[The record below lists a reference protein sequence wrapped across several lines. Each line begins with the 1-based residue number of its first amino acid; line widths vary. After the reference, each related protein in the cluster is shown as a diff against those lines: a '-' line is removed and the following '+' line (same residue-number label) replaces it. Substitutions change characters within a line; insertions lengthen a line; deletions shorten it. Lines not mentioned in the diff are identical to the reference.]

1 MTSCAE
7 RIAGGTEKTYN
18 KINYEPWNGLKIY
31 EYNPK
36 EPVIKGEMNMRKR
49 KWYER
54 MSAAVLIAVL
64 LVNHGD
70 MGIMAK
76 AETITALEENLEEE
90 NKKIEAET
98 ASASNADE
106 KRDTTVDSNET
117 TESDLEKET
126 ATASNG
132 KEAPEIKRKMAKSA
146 MNAEPVTEGIYTISQ
161 TDGKFK
167 VVGGSLTEDGEN
179 LNSLTDA
186 FNKILSFGTDTNINI
201 NFDNVNISSGAPG
214 APKLTKGCEL
224 TLKGTYTSAA
234 EAFIIGSNDTFII
247 HNEADITTS
256 SYVIRRS
263 SNAKNSTAIFE
274 QNGGTVKSVDGFYMY
289 ENDVIS
295 LNGGI
300 INGNARGNGG
310 TGSIKIKVG
319 TWNGQLAH
327 IKDIDICGGQLNN
340 IKDDTSTITAIS
352 ESEEVSIRGGEIYA
366 KNTNSSGRAFAILM
380 SDKTKLSLSDNI
392 DISAAGGN
400 TYGSIYYGY
409 SAQSCAT
416 IDAVNLKTINDTF
429 KFVVSDLAMKASS
442 SLKNWIKG
450 SSGNMKTLVEG
461 IHLSIVNHNSDKG
474 YADQY
479 KSYEA
484 RAVDNYIRIMDP
496 KDESSLIP
504 AGNIKSA
511 EIQLPSDPEK
521 YQVTITYDKTE
532 DGTEKV
538 ETVKYTK
545 AQVTVSGI
553 IDEILLRNTGTDGVE
568 ISVGTTKNPIAGDIT
583 VDSGNADDKPVL
595 LKGKIT
601 GKVNVVGTGT
611 LESEINCSGFNG
623 ETKSTIHITGGEI
636 IGTVNADNANESVI
650 TLNSADLIVDGNAH
664 IVDQSAY
671 SSQNRYAI
679 SATGGVKVTVNGG
692 TIESKKNTAVY
703 LYRSGSSG
711 LQEDHAKFEMTGG
724 TIKGGE
730 YGLKHTHL
738 NEVTLSGGKISGG
751 ENRPDVYMALEKN
764 SVSGTAKFTVEGN
777 FPFASMQIESAS
789 KVNEI
794 DFTKAKATGEENLK
808 INLPLDGNDT
818 GANMKLFKASTSN
831 YRDLLEH
838 ITLSGGK
845 TPIFAVYNEH
855 KISDNPETTE
865 IYAFSAPNL
874 YTVHVKYYTG
884 KDEKDPFYDEY
895 LLNLDDSHRS
905 YLSNLGL
912 PDGAAFSVWRY
923 KEDSNRN
930 GTATD
935 TTATVNQ
942 LVEDRLNPQ
951 GQIPE
956 IELYAGYQVKFD
968 AAISSDDIKEN
979 FATIKGTSD
988 GTKVYYTNSNYQ
1000 GYTGEALRA
1009 EAKKEDSK
1017 ASFAT
1022 VDVENG
1028 KFSIELNNLSVD
1040 TSYTYYLVAENDNN
1054 DVSEMQTV
1062 KFMTL
1067 KRTLTKDDFKIVGDT
1082 EFTYTNNGD
1091 VHNVKVQPVEEKGG
1105 TFGIDAVRYKEKVG
1119 AEDADNFIG
1128 APAAAGT
1135 YGIYVSTNSENG
1147 VERVTNLRI
1156 GEITIKKATF
1166 NPDWFQ
1172 TVTSINYGNDE
1183 EDYLKPGIKD
1193 AYSVGGHTVT
1203 GYGEIRFELYRD
1215 AELTQKVSRNAEGHY
1230 EVNADPDQEYVT
1242 YYMGITSSG
1251 GNNVEAHENP
1261 VRIGTDLKIYRA
1273 SNTISIVT
1281 CPDIRYGEAPKPE
1294 LTATDT
1300 TGEIKYTY
1308 SSTEDGE
1315 YKEWN
1320 AENKPGLW
1328 YVKATVSQS
1337 RNYKKAES
1345 TPVAFTVSRAQLVP
1359 SVNTLQSKT
1368 YDGDTNAEG
1377 TLTLSSADGKPI
1389 LPEDAGKLKANGT
1402 FQWTS
1407 SDSGTDTVN
1416 VTEITLDPKFEDR
1429 YELTT
1434 SELSNVSC
1442 SGAKIENAQI
1452 KNVSVRQMME
1462 LTYNGKEQ
1470 LPKVTATGSTIGGT
1484 AITFRYGLTA
1494 EQAADETQALK
1505 TVPAFTDAG
1514 IYTVYYTA
1522 SAANHDSVS
1531 GSFEIE
1537 IKNASI
1543 TGVDAAGYTGIY
1555 DGYSHG
1561 IKITLTGKAE
1571 NGEILYGESED
1582 NCTLKES
1589 PVYKNTGS
1597 YTVYYTVTKKNFD
1610 TISGSAT
1617 VAITPAQLTVTAE
1630 SRNVTY
1636 KDEPP
1641 VYSSTFEGFV
1651 NGENTEVLG
1660 GTLSYECAYAAG
1672 SDVDE
1677 YKIIPSGLTAENGN
1691 YVITYQPGKL
1701 TVSQAK
1707 PEFELRNLDQLKR
1720 VYDAKNTT
1728 PEAWTDS
1735 DGNMTVTIKKGSEIL
1750 TEAPMNAG
1758 TYTVEVHTEAGKNY
1772 EAGSQIFSFEIKKA
1786 PLSVKAVDQ
1795 NVTVGDA
1802 IPEYAVLYEGFAG
1815 TDTADVLN
1823 GSLQFTCEYAPD
1835 SAAGDYAIQ
1844 PSGLTS
1850 ENYEILFENG
1860 TLHAVRRASSG
1871 SDDSDNSDGSG
1882 STKNPAATNFGKNV
1896 SNSRSSENE
1905 AQGTW
1910 KRDEKGWWF
1919 EFTNGTYPAGK
1930 KSENNSSEKPFWI
1943 WTGGRWWAFDS
1954 EGYLKTG
1961 WVFDGASGKW
1971 YLLNEKNGMQI
1982 GWHYDESGR
1991 FWYYLDPVSGAMLTG
2006 WQLINGKWYYFS
2018 KTSGAVPLGSMYRET
2033 RTPDGYYVDKDG
2045 AWDGL
2050 EAKEN

>member
-31 EYNPK
+31 KYNPK

-54 MSAAVLIAVL
+54 MSAAALIAVL

-76 AETITALEENLEEE
+76 AETIPALEENLEEE

-98 ASASNADE
+98 ASGSNADE

-132 KEAPEIKRKMAKSA
+132 KETPEIKRKMAKSA
-146 MNAEPVTEGIYTISQ
+146 MNAEPVTEVMYSISQ
-161 TDGKFK
+161 PTEGTFQ
-167 VVGGSLTEDGEN
+167 VSGGSLTEDGEN
-179 LNSLTDA
+179 LSSLTDA

-247 HNEADITTS
+247 HNEANIKTVKTG
-256 SYVIRRS
+256 SYVIGRS
-263 SNAKNSTAIFE
+263 SAPNSTVIFE
-274 QNGGTVKSVDGFYMY
+274 QNGGTVESVDGFYMY

-295 LNGGI
+295 LNGGT

-310 TGSIKIKVG
+310 TGSIKIKDG

-327 IKDIDICGGQLNN
+327 IKDIDIYGGQLNN
-340 IKDDTSTITAIS
+340 TKDDTSTIAAIK
-352 ESEEVSIRGGEIYA
+352 ECEEVSIRGGSVFA
-366 KNTNSSGRAFAILM
+366 KNTKGKAFAIYMIKNTQL
-380 SDKTKLSLSDNI
+380 TLSGNI
-392 DISAAGGN
+392 DVSASG
-400 TYGSIYYGY
+400 TTSGSIYYGVASTYPVINAENVQNIGENFFVVPSDRTMEVNPVSNWIMGSKNNIEYLCENIKLTVVNAYDKGSADEYTNYTLKAVGNYIRFVDENKPASPLKSGAIKLADITLSSDGTSYEVYYEVTTDGKEYEETVTY
-409 SAQSCAT
+409 SAQ
-416 IDAVNLKTINDTF
+416 NQK
-429 KFVVSDLAMKASS
+429 VSDIL
-442 SLKNWIKG
+442 ND
-450 SSGNMKTLVEG
+450 
-461 IHLSIVNHNSDKG
+461 IVS
-474 YADQY
+474 
-479 KSYEA
+479 
-484 RAVDNYIRIMDP
+484 V
-496 KDESSLIP
+496 
-504 AGNIKSA
+504 
-511 EIQLPSDPEK
+511 
-521 YQVTITYDKTE
+521 
-532 DGTEKV
+532 
-538 ETVKYTK
+538 
-545 AQVTVSGI
+545 
-553 IDEILLRNTGTDGVE
+553 NTGTTGPE
-568 ISVGTTKNPIAGDIT
+568 ITIGSIGTPIEEDIT
-583 VDSGNADDKPVL
+583 IDTGSMDENKTTT
-595 LKGKIT
+595 LKGAIT
-601 GKVNVVGTGT
+601 GKVNVTGSGT
-611 LESEINCSGFNG
+611 LQSEINCSGFYGRTNS
-623 ETKSTIHITGGEI
+623 EIHITDGQITGKE
-636 IGTVNADNANESVI
+636 NANDAVI
-650 TLNSADLIVDGNAH
+650 VLGAANLTVEGEHTKIWDKSASGGD
-664 IVDQSAY
+664 
-671 SSQNRYAI
+671 RYAI
-679 SATGGVKVTVNGG
+679 QAIGGVSV
-692 TIESKKNTAVY
+692 
-703 LYRSGSSG
+703 
-711 LQEDHAKFEMTGG
+711 

-730 YGLKHTHL
+730 IKSDNNTAVYIYRSSGQKKDHATFTMEGGTITGGVYGLRHAHL
-738 NEVTLSGGKISGG
+738 NEINLSGGTITGG
-751 ENRPDVYMALEKN
+751 ANQPDVYMAQEIN
-764 SVSGTAKFTVEGN
+764 VSETANFTVEGN
-777 FPFASMQIESAS
+777 FPFKSMQIESAS
-789 KVNEI
+789 LKNEI
-794 DFTKAKATGEENLK
+794 DFTKATVTEDKK
-808 INLPLDGNDT
+808 ILISSPLD
-818 GANMKLFKASTSN
+818 ANTKESYVKLFKASTSN
-831 YRDLLEH
+831 YQDLIKH
-838 ITLSGGK
+838 IELTGGIN
-845 TPIFAVYNEH
+845 PICVVYNANPV
-855 KISDNPETTE
+855 SANPETTE
-865 IYAFSAPNL
+865 IYAFSAPNP

-884 KDEKDPFYDEY
+884 KDESNPFYEEY
-895 LLNLDDSHRS
+895 LLNLDDIHRS

-923 KEDSNRN
+923 KENSNRN

-935 TTATVNQ
+935 VTKTVNE
-942 LVEDRLNPQ
+942 LFNGILYPTSAV
-951 GQIPE
+951 PE
-956 IELYAGYQVKFD
+956 IELYAGYQVALN
-968 AAISSDDIKEN
+968 AAADDIKAN
-979 FATIKGTSD
+979 SAVIKGTSD
-988 GTKVYYTNSNYQ
+988 GTTVYYTNDSKYR
-1000 GYTGEALRA
+1000 GYTGEGLRA
-1009 EAKKEDSK
+1009 AAKSADTQNHFVTKE
-1017 ASFAT
+1017 
-1022 VDVENG
+1022 VQNG
-1028 KFSIELNNLSVD
+1028 EISIELNNLSVN
-1040 TSYTYYLVAENDNN
+1040 TAYTYYLVAENANN

-1062 KFMTL
+1062 KFTTL
-1067 KRTLTKDDFKIVGDT
+1067 KRTLTKDDFQIVGST
-1082 EFTYTNNGD
+1082 EFTYTHNGD
-1091 VHNVKVQPVEEKGG
+1091 IHVIEVRPVEGKEGS
-1105 TFGIDAVRYKEKVG
+1105 FGINAVQYKEKVG
-1119 AEDADNFIG
+1119 AEDTGNFIG

-1166 NPDWFQ
+1166 NPGWFQ
-1172 TVTSINYGNDE
+1172 TVTSINYGNDK

-1193 AYSVGGHTVT
+1193 EYNGVGGSAVT
-1203 GYGEIRFELYRD
+1203 GYGQIEYKLYND
-1215 AELTQKVSRNAEGHY
+1215 SELTQEVLRNSDGHY
-1230 EVNADPDQEYVT
+1230 DSSPDMNQDYAT
-1242 YYMGITSSG
+1242 YYMGVTSTG
-1251 GNNVEAHENP
+1251 GDNVEP
-1261 VRIGTDLKIYRA
+1261 QKTPILVGTQINVMRA
-1273 SNTISIVT
+1273 TNTISIT
-1281 CPDIRYGEAPKPE
+1281 SCPDIRYGETPQPE
-1294 LTATDT
+1294 IVATDT
-1300 TGEIKYTY
+1300 TGGVQYTY
-1308 SSTEDGE
+1308 SSTANGE
-1315 YKEWN
+1315 YTDWN
-1320 AENKPGLW
+1320 EKNKPGKW
-1328 YVKATVSQS
+1328 YVKATVGKSQ
-1337 RNYKKAES
+1337 NYNEAES
-1345 TPVAFTVSRAQLVP
+1345 IPVEFEVSKAKLVP
-1359 SVNTLQSKT
+1359 SVSAVKSKI
-1368 YDGDTNAEG
+1368 YDGNTKAEG
-1377 TLTLSSADGKPI
+1377 TLTLSSADGNPI
-1389 LPEDAGKLKANGT
+1389 LSEDAVALEAKGT
-1402 FQWTS
+1402 FTWTS
-1407 SDSGTDTVN
+1407 KDAGTNTVDVTGIALDSQ
-1416 VTEITLDPKFEDR
+1416 FADR

-1442 SGAKIENAQI
+1442 SGAKIKNAQI

-1462 LTYNGKEQ
+1462 LTYNGREQ
-1470 LPKVTATGSTIGGT
+1470 LPEVTATGSTIGGT

-1494 EQAADETQALK
+1494 VQAADETQALK

-1555 DGYSHG
+1555 DGKSHG
-1561 IKITLTGKAE
+1561 IKITLTGNAGD
-1571 NGEILYGESED
+1571 GEILYGESED
-1582 NCTLKES
+1582 NCTLTES

-1677 YKIIPSGLTAENGN
+1677 YEIIPSGLTAENGN
-1691 YVITYQPGKL
+1691 YEITYQPGKL

-1707 PEFELRNLDQLKR
+1707 PEFELRNLDQLNR
-1720 VYDAKNTT
+1720 VYDAKNTA

-1735 DGNMTVTIKKGSEIL
+1735 DGNVTVTFKKGSEIL

-1758 TYTVEVHTEAGKNY
+1758 IYTVEVHTEAGKNY

-1823 GSLQFTCEYAPD
+1823 GSLKFTCEYAPD
-1835 SAAGDYAIQ
+1835 SAAGDYSIL

-1850 ENYEILFENG
+1850 ENYEIHFENG

-1871 SDDSDNSDGSG
+1871 SDDSDNSGGSG

-1896 SNSRSSENE
+1896 SNSSSSEND

-1910 KRDEKGWWF
+1910 KRDNKGWWF
-1919 EFTNGTYPAGK
+1919 EFKDGTYPAG
-1930 KSENNSSEKPFWI
+1930 EKINDQNGEKLGWI
-1943 WTGGRWWAFDS
+1943 QKDGKWWAFGSD
-1954 EGYLKTG
+1954 GYLKRG
-1961 WVFDGASGKW
+1961 WAQDNASGKW
-1971 YLLNEKNGMQI
+1971 YLIDENTGMQTS
-1982 GWHYDESGR
+1982 WHYDESDQH
-1991 FWYYLDPVSGAMLTG
+1991 WYYLDPASGVMLTG
-2006 WQLINGKWYYFS
+2006 WQFINGKWYYLS
-2018 KTSGAVPLGSMYRET
+2018 KISGAVPLGSMYREI

-2045 AWDGL
+2045 VWDGL
-2050 EAKEN
+2050 ETKEK

>member
-1 MTSCAE
+1 M
-7 RIAGGTEKTYN
+7 YN

-31 EYNPK
+31 KYNPK

-54 MSAAVLIAVL
+54 MSAAALIAVL

-76 AETITALEENLEEE
+76 AETIPALEENLEEE

-98 ASASNADE
+98 ASESNADE

-132 KEAPEIKRKMAKSA
+132 KETPEIKRKMAKSA
-146 MNAEPVTEGIYTISQ
+146 MNAETVTEETYSISQ

-263 SNAKNSTAIFE
+263 SNAKNSTVIFE
-274 QNGGTVKSVDGFYMY
+274 QSGGTVESVDGFYMY

-295 LNGGI
+295 LNGGT

-310 TGSIKIKVG
+310 TGSIKIKDG

-327 IKDIDICGGQLNN
+327 IKDIDIYGGQLNN
-340 IKDDTSTITAIS
+340 TKDDTSTIAAIK
-352 ESEEVSIRGGEIYA
+352 ECEEVSIRGGSVFA
-366 KNTNSSGRAFAILM
+366 KNTKGKAFAIYMIKNTQL
-380 SDKTKLSLSDNI
+380 TLSGNI
-392 DISAAGGN
+392 DVSASGK
-400 TYGSIYYGY
+400 TSGSIYYGWASTY
-409 SAQSCAT
+409 PVINAENVQNIGENFLVVPCDKT
-416 IDAVNLKTINDTF
+416 MNVNP
-429 KFVVSDLAMKASS
+429 VS
-442 SLKNWIKG
+442 NWIMGSKNNIEYLCKNIKLKVVNAYDKG
-450 SSGNMKTLVEG
+450 SADEYTNYTL
-461 IHLSIVNHNSDKG
+461 K
-474 YADQY
+474 
-479 KSYEA
+479 
-484 RAVDNYIRIMDP
+484 AVGNYIRFVDKNAPASRLKSGAIKRADI
-496 KDESSLIP
+496 KLSS
-504 AGNIKSA
+504 
-511 EIQLPSDPEK
+511 DRTK
-521 YQVTITYDKTE
+521 YEVYYEVTT
-532 DGTEKV
+532 DGEEYK
-538 ETVKYTK
+538 ETVTYSAKNQK
-545 AQVTVSGI
+545 VS
-553 IDEILLRNTGTDGVE
+553 DILNDIVSVNTGTTGPE
-568 ISVGTTKNPIAGDIT
+568 ITIGSIETPIEEDIT
-583 VDSGNADDKPVL
+583 IDTGSADENKTTT
-595 LKGKIT
+595 LKGAIT
-601 GKVNVVGTGT
+601 GKVNVTGSGT
-611 LESEINCSGFNG
+611 LQSKINCSGFYGRTNS
-623 ETKSTIHITGGEI
+623 EIHITDGQITGKE
-636 IGTVNADNANESVI
+636 NANDAVI
-650 TLNSADLIVDGNAH
+650 VLEAANLTVEGEHTKIWDKSASGGDL
-664 IVDQSAY
+664 
-671 SSQNRYAI
+671 YAI
-679 SATGGVKVTVNGG
+679 QAIGGVSV
-692 TIESKKNTAVY
+692 
-703 LYRSGSSG
+703 
-711 LQEDHAKFEMTGG
+711 

-730 YGLKHTHL
+730 IKSDNNTAVYIYRSSGQKKDHATFTMEGGTITGGVYGLRHAHL
-738 NEVTLSGGKISGG
+738 NEINLSGGTITGG
-751 ENRPDVYMALEKN
+751 ANQPDVYMAQEIN
-764 SVSGTAKFTVEGN
+764 VSETANFTVEGN
-777 FPFASMQIESAS
+777 FPFKSMQIESAS
-789 KVNEI
+789 LKNEI
-794 DFTKAKATGEENLK
+794 DFTKATVTEDKK
-808 INLPLDGNDT
+808 ILISSPLD
-818 GANMKLFKASTSN
+818 ANTKESYVKLFKASTSN
-831 YRDLLEH
+831 YQDLIKH
-838 ITLSGGK
+838 IELTGGIN
-845 TPIFAVYNEH
+845 PICVVYNA
-855 KISDNPETTE
+855 NPVSADPTTTK
-865 IYAFSAPNL
+865 IYAFSAPNP

-884 KDEKDPFYDEY
+884 KDESNPFYEEY
-895 LLNLDDSHRS
+895 LLNLDDIHRS

-923 KEDSNRN
+923 KENSNRN

-935 TTATVNQ
+935 VTKTVNE
-942 LVEDRLNPQ
+942 LFNGILYPTSAV
-951 GQIPE
+951 PE
-956 IELYAGYQVKFD
+956 IELYAGYQVALN
-968 AAISSDDIKEN
+968 AAADDIKAN
-979 FATIKGTSD
+979 SAVIKGTSD
-988 GTKVYYTNSNYQ
+988 GTTVYYTNDSKYQ
-1000 GYTGEALRA
+1000 GYTGEGLRA
-1009 EAKKEDSK
+1009 AAKSADTQNHFVTKE
-1017 ASFAT
+1017 
-1022 VDVENG
+1022 VQNG
-1028 KFSIELNNLSVD
+1028 EISIELNNLSVN
-1040 TSYTYYLVAENDNN
+1040 TAYTYYLVAENANN

-1062 KFMTL
+1062 KFTTL
-1067 KRTLTKDDFKIVGDT
+1067 KHTLTKDDFQIVGPT
-1082 EFTYTNNGD
+1082 EFTYTHNGD
-1091 VHNVKVQPVEEKGG
+1091 IHVIEVRPVEGKEGL
-1105 TFGIDAVRYKEKVG
+1105 FGIGAVRYKEKVG

-1166 NPDWFQ
+1166 NPGWFQ
-1172 TVTSINYGNDE
+1172 TVTSINYGNDK

-1193 AYSVGGHTVT
+1193 EYNGVGGSAVT
-1203 GYGEIRFELYRD
+1203 GYGQIEYKLYND
-1215 AELTQKVSRNAEGHY
+1215 SELTQEVLRNSDGHY
-1230 EVNADPDQEYVT
+1230 DSSPDMNQDYAT
-1242 YYMGITSSG
+1242 YYMGVTSTG
-1251 GNNVEAHENP
+1251 GDNVEP
-1261 VRIGTDLKIYRA
+1261 QKTPILVGTQINVMRA
-1273 SNTISIVT
+1273 TNTISIT
-1281 CPDIRYGEAPKPE
+1281 SCPDIRYGETPQPE
-1294 LTATDT
+1294 IVATDT
-1300 TGEIKYTY
+1300 TGGVQYTY
-1308 SSTEDGE
+1308 SSTANGE
-1315 YKEWN
+1315 YTDWN
-1320 AENKPGLW
+1320 EKNKPGKW
-1328 YVKATVSQS
+1328 YVKATVGKSQ
-1337 RNYKKAES
+1337 NYNEAES
-1345 TPVAFTVSRAQLVP
+1345 IPVEFEVSKAKLVP
-1359 SVNTLQSKT
+1359 SVSAVKSKI
-1368 YDGDTNAEG
+1368 YDGNTNAEG
-1377 TLTLSSADGKPI
+1377 TLTLSSNDGKPI
-1389 LPEDAGKLKANGT
+1389 LSEDAVALEAKGT
-1402 FQWTS
+1402 FTWTS
-1407 SDSGTDTVN
+1407 KDAGTNTVDVTGIALDSQ
-1416 VTEITLDPKFEDR
+1416 FEDR
-1429 YELTT
+1429 YELTAR
-1434 SELSNVSC
+1434 ELSNVSC
-1442 SGAKIENAQI
+1442 SGAKIENAKIQ
-1452 KNVSVRQMME
+1452 NVFVRQTME
-1462 LTYNGKEQ
+1462 LTYNGREQ
-1470 LPKVTATGSTIGGT
+1470 LPEVEATGSTTGGT

-1543 TGVDAAGYTGIY
+1543 TGVDAAGYTGSY
-1555 DGYSHG
+1555 DGKSHG
-1561 IKITLTGKAE
+1561 IKITLTGNAGD
-1571 NGEILYGESED
+1571 GEILYGESED
-1582 NCTLKES
+1582 NCTLTES

-1617 VAITPAQLTVTAE
+1617 VAITPARLTVTAE

-1691 YVITYQPGKL
+1691 YEITYQPGKL

-1707 PEFELRNLDQLKR
+1707 PEFELRNLDQLNR
-1720 VYDAKNTT
+1720 VYDAKNTA

-1772 EAGSQIFSFEIKKA
+1772 EAGSQTFSFEIKKA

-1802 IPEYAVLYEGFAG
+1802 IPEYKVLYEGFAG

-1850 ENYEILFENG
+1850 ENYEIHFENG

-1871 SDDSDNSDGSG
+1871 SDDSDNSGGSG
-1882 STKNPAATNFGKNV
+1882 STKNPAATNFGKSV
-1896 SNSRSSENE
+1896 SNSSSSEND

-1919 EFTNGTYPAGK
+1919 EFKDGTYPSGEKTSDQNGEKLGWIQKDGK
-1930 KSENNSSEKPFWI
+1930 
-1943 WTGGRWWAFDS
+1943 WWAFGSD
-1954 EGYLKTG
+1954 GYLKRG
-1961 WVFDGASGKW
+1961 WAQDNASGKW
-1971 YLLNEKNGMQI
+1971 YLIDENTGMQTS
-1982 GWHYDESGR
+1982 WHYDESDQH
-1991 FWYYLDPVSGAMLTG
+1991 WYYLDPASGAMLTG
-2006 WQLINGKWYYFS
+2006 WQFINGKWYYLS
-2018 KTSGAVPLGSMYRET
+2018 KISGAVPLGSMYREI

-2050 EAKEN
+2050 EAKEK

>member
-1 MTSCAE
+1 
-7 RIAGGTEKTYN
+7 
-18 KINYEPWNGLKIY
+18 
-31 EYNPK
+31 
-36 EPVIKGEMNMRKR
+36 MRKR

-54 MSAAVLIAVL
+54 MSAAILIAVL

-70 MGIMAK
+70 MGIMAN
-76 AETITALEENLEEE
+76 AETIPALEENLEEE

-132 KEAPEIKRKMAKSA
+132 KESPEIKRKMAKSA
-146 MNAEPVTEGIYTISQ
+146 MNAETVTEETYSISQ

-201 NFDNVNISSGAPG
+201 NFDNVNISSGAP
-214 APKLTKGCEL
+214 KLTKGCKL
-224 TLKGTYTSAA
+224 TLKGTYTS
-234 EAFIIGSNDTFII
+234 EVGAFIIGSNDTFII
-247 HNEADITTS
+247 HNEANIKTVKTG
-256 SYVIRRS
+256 SYVIGRS
-263 SNAKNSTAIFE
+263 SAPNSTVIFE
-274 QNGGTVKSVDGFYMY
+274 QNGGTVESVDGFYMY

-295 LNGGI
+295 LNGGT

-310 TGSIKIKVG
+310 TGSIKIKDG

-400 TYGSIYYGY
+400 THGSIYYGY
-409 SAQSCAT
+409 SAKSCAT
-416 IDAVNLKTINDTF
+416 IVAVDLKTINDSF
-429 KFVVSDLAMKASS
+429 KFVVSDLAMEASS

-450 SSGNMKTLVEG
+450 SSGNMETLVEG
-461 IHLSIVNHNSDKG
+461 IHLSIVNHNSNVG
-474 YADQY
+474 YADKYQ
-479 KSYEA
+479 SYEA
-484 RAVDNYIRIMDP
+484 RAVGNYIRIMDP
-496 KDESSLIP
+496 KAESSLIP

-532 DGTEKV
+532 AGT
-538 ETVKYTK
+538 ETVKTVEYNK

-553 IDEILLRNTGTDGVE
+553 IDEILLRNTGTAGLE
-568 ISVGTTKNPIAGDIT
+568 ISVGTTETPIAGDIT
-583 VDSGNADDKPVL
+583 VDTGNADDKPVL

-650 TLNSADLIVDGNAH
+650 TLTSADLIVDGNAH

-679 SATGGVKVTVNGG
+679 SAIGGVSVTINDGR
-692 TIESKKNTAVY
+692 IESTNNTAVY
-703 LYRSGSSG
+703 INRLGSSG

-730 YGLKHTHL
+730 YGLKHTQL
-738 NEVTLSGGKISGG
+738 NEITLSGGTISGG
-751 ENRPDVYMALEKN
+751 KNQPDVYMANGKTGT
-764 SVSGTAKFTVEGN
+764 SGTADFTVIGD
-777 FPFASMQIESAS
+777 FPFSSMLIENVSV
-789 KVNEI
+789 KNEI
-794 DFTKAKATGEENLK
+794 DFTKATVTGEEK
-808 INLPLDGNDT
+808 IQINLPWAGGDT
-818 GANMKLFKASTSN
+818 ESNAKLFKASTSN
-831 YRDLLEH
+831 YQNLIKH
-838 ITLSGGK
+838 IELTGGSN
-845 TPIFAVYNEH
+845 PICVVYNA
-855 KISDNPETTE
+855 NPVSADPTTTE
-865 IYAFSAPNL
+865 IYAFSAPNP

-884 KDEKDPFYDEY
+884 KDENNPFYEEY
-895 LLNLDDSHRS
+895 LLNLDNDHRS
-905 YLSNLGL
+905 YLSNISL
-912 PDGAAFSVWRY
+912 PDGKAFKVWRY
-923 KEDSNRN
+923 KENSNRN

-935 TTATVNQ
+935 TTVTVNQ
-942 LVEDRLNPQ
+942 LVEGTLNPQ
-951 GQIPE
+951 GKIPE
-956 IELYAGYQVKFD
+956 IELYAGYQVKFA

-979 FATIKGTSD
+979 SATIKGTSD
-988 GTKVYYTNSNYQ
+988 GTTVYYTSDSKYQ

-1028 KFSIELNNLSVD
+1028 NYSIELNNLSVN
-1040 TSYTYYLVAENDNN
+1040 TAYTYYLVAENANN

-1062 KFMTL
+1062 KFTTL
-1067 KRTLTKDDFKIVGDT
+1067 KRTLTKDDFKIVGGT
-1082 EFTYTNNGD
+1082 EFTYTHSGD
-1091 VHNVKVQPVEEKGG
+1091 VHNVEVQPVEGRGG
-1105 TFGIDAVRYKEKVG
+1105 SFDIGAVRYKEKVG
-1119 AEDADNFIG
+1119 AEDTDSFIG

-1135 YGIYVSTNSENG
+1135 YGIYVSTKSEDG
-1147 VERVTNLRI
+1147 VERVTDLRI

-1166 NPDWFQ
+1166 NPEWFQ

-1183 EDYLKPGIKD
+1183 ETYLKPIIKD
-1193 AYSVGGHTVT
+1193 AYSGGGYTVT
-1203 GYGEIRFELYRD
+1203 GYGEIQFELYSD

-1230 EVNADPDQEYVT
+1230 EANADPDQEYAA
-1242 YYMGITSSG
+1242 YYVGITSSG
-1251 GNNVEAHENP
+1251 GKNVEAQENP

-1273 SNTISIVT
+1273 SNTISTVT
-1281 CPDIRYGEAPKPE
+1281 CPDIRYGETPKPK
-1294 LTATDT
+1294 LTAADT
-1300 TGEIKYTY
+1300 AGKITYTY
-1308 SSTEDGE
+1308 SSTENGE
-1315 YKEWN
+1315 YKDWN
-1320 AENKPGLW
+1320 VENKPGTW
-1328 YVKATVSQS
+1328 YVKAAVSQS
-1337 RNYKKAES
+1337 RNYEKAES
-1345 TPVAFTVSRAQLVP
+1345 TPVAFTVSKARLVP
-1359 SVNTLQSKT
+1359 SVNTIQSKT
-1368 YDGDTNAEG
+1368 YDGGTSAEG
-1377 TLTLSSADGKPI
+1377 TLTLSSNDGNPI
-1389 LPEDAGKLKANGT
+1389 LSEDAVALEAKGT
-1402 FQWTS
+1402 FTWAS
-1407 SDSGTDTVN
+1407 KDAGTNTVN
-1416 VTEITLDPKFEDR
+1416 VTGIVLDPKFADR

-1442 SGAKIENAQI
+1442 SGAKIKNAKI

-1470 LPKVTATGSTIGGT
+1470 LPEVTATGSTIGGT

-1505 TVPAFTDAG
+1505 TAPAFTDAG

-1531 GSFEIE
+1531 GSFVIE

-1555 DGYSHG
+1555 DGQSHG
-1561 IKITLTGKAE
+1561 IKITLTRNAGD
-1571 NGEILYGESED
+1571 GEILYGESED
-1582 NCTLKES
+1582 NCTLTES

-1660 GTLSYECAYAAG
+1660 GTLFYECAYTAG

-1691 YVITYQPGKL
+1691 YVIIYQPGKL

-1707 PEFELRNLDQLKR
+1707 PEFELRNLDQLNR
-1720 VYDAKNTT
+1720 VYDAKNTA

-1772 EAGSQIFSFEIKKA
+1772 EAGSQTFSFEIKKA

-1802 IPEYAVLYEGFAG
+1802 IPEYTVLYEGFAG

-1835 SAAGDYAIQ
+1835 SAAGDYSIL

-1850 ENYEILFENG
+1850 GNYEIHFENG
-1860 TLHAVRRASSG
+1860 TLHAVRSASSG
-1871 SDDSDNSDGSG
+1871 SDDSDNSGDSG

-1896 SNSRSSENE
+1896 SNSSSSEND

-1919 EFTNGTYPAGK
+1919 EFKDGTYPAG
-1930 KSENNSSEKPFWI
+1930 EKTSDQNGEKLGWI
-1943 WTGGRWWAFDS
+1943 QKDGKWWAFGSD
-1954 EGYLKTG
+1954 GYLKRG
-1961 WVFDGASGKW
+1961 WAQDNASGKW
-1971 YLLNEKNGMQI
+1971 YLIDENTGMQTS
-1982 GWHYDESGR
+1982 WHYDESDQH
-1991 FWYYLDPVSGAMLTG
+1991 WYYLDPASGAMLTG
-2006 WQLINGKWYYFS
+2006 WQFINGKWYYLS
-2018 KTSGAVPLGSMYRET
+2018 KTSGAVPLGSMYREF

-2050 EAKEN
+2050 EIKEK

>member
-31 EYNPK
+31 KYNPK

-54 MSAAVLIAVL
+54 MSAAALIAVL

-76 AETITALEENLEEE
+76 AETIPALEENLEEE

-98 ASASNADE
+98 ASESNADE

-132 KEAPEIKRKMAKSA
+132 KETPEIKRKMAKSA
-146 MNAEPVTEGIYTISQ
+146 MNAETVTEETYSISQ

-263 SNAKNSTAIFE
+263 SNAKNSTVIFE
-274 QNGGTVKSVDGFYMY
+274 QSGGTVESVDGFNMY

-310 TGSIKIKVG
+310 TGSIKIKDG

-327 IKDIDICGGQLNN
+327 IKDIDIYGGQLNN
-340 IKDDTSTITAIS
+340 TKDDTSTIAAIK
-352 ESEEVSIRGGEIYA
+352 ECEEVSIRGGSVFA
-366 KNTNSSGRAFAILM
+366 KNTKGKAFAIYMIKNTQL
-380 SDKTKLSLSDNI
+380 TLSGNI
-392 DISAAGGN
+392 DISASG
-400 TYGSIYYGY
+400 TTSGSIYYGWSSTY
-409 SAQSCAT
+409 P
-416 IDAVNLKTINDTF
+416 VINAEKVQNIGKNF
-429 KFVVSDLAMKASS
+429 FVVPSDKTMNANPVS
-442 SLKNWIKG
+442 NWIKG
-450 SSGNMKTLVEG
+450 SQNNIKYLCENIKLKV
-461 IHLSIVNHNSDKG
+461 VNASDKG
-474 YADQY
+474 SADKY
-479 KSYEA
+479 TNYTLK
-484 RAVDNYIRIMDP
+484 AVGNYIRFV
-496 KDESSLIP
+496 DENKPASPLKSGAIKLADITLSS
-504 AGNIKSA
+504 
-511 EIQLPSDPEK
+511 
-521 YQVTITYDKTE
+521 
-532 DGTEKV
+532 DGTSYEVYYEVTTDGKEYK
-538 ETVKYTK
+538 ETVTYS
-545 AQVTVSGI
+545 AQNQKVS
-553 IDEILLRNTGTDGVE
+553 DILNDIVSVNTGTTGPE
-568 ISVGTTKNPIAGDIT
+568 ITIGSIGTPIEEDIT
-583 VDSGNADDKPVL
+583 IDTGSMDENKTTT
-595 LKGKIT
+595 LKGAIT
-601 GKVNVVGTGT
+601 GKVNVTGSGT
-611 LESEINCSGFNG
+611 LQSEINCSGFYGRTNS
-623 ETKSTIHITGGEI
+623 EIHITDGQITGKE
-636 IGTVNADNANESVI
+636 NANDAVI
-650 TLNSADLIVDGNAH
+650 VLGAANLTVEGEHTKIWDKSASGGD
-664 IVDQSAY
+664 
-671 SSQNRYAI
+671 RYAI
-679 SATGGVKVTVNGG
+679 QAIGGVSV
-692 TIESKKNTAVY
+692 
-703 LYRSGSSG
+703 
-711 LQEDHAKFEMTGG
+711 

-730 YGLKHTHL
+730 IKSDNNTAVYIYRSSGQKKDHATFTMEDGTITGGVYGLRHAHL
-738 NEVTLSGGKISGG
+738 NEINLSGGTITGRA
-751 ENRPDVYMALEKN
+751 NQPDVYMAREIN
-764 SVSGTAKFTVEGN
+764 VSETANFTVEGN
-777 FPFASMQIESAS
+777 FPFKSMQIESAS
-789 KVNEI
+789 LKNEI
-794 DFTKAKATGEENLK
+794 DFTKATVTEDKK
-808 INLPLDGNDT
+808 ILISSPLD
-818 GANMKLFKASTSN
+818 ANTKESYVKLFKASTSN
-831 YRDLLEH
+831 YQDLIKH
-838 ITLSGGK
+838 IELTGGIN
-845 TPIFAVYNEH
+845 PICVVYNANPV
-855 KISDNPETTE
+855 SANPETTE
-865 IYAFSAPNL
+865 IYAFSAPNP
-874 YTVHVKYYTG
+874 YTVHVKYYIG
-884 KDEKDPFYDEY
+884 KDESNPFYEEY
-895 LLNLDDSHRS
+895 LLNLDDIHRS

-923 KEDSNRN
+923 KENSNRN

-935 TTATVNQ
+935 VTKTVNE
-942 LVEDRLNPQ
+942 LFNGILYPTSAV
-951 GQIPE
+951 PE
-956 IELYAGYQVKFD
+956 IELYAGYQVALN
-968 AAISSDDIKEN
+968 AAADDIKAN
-979 FATIKGTSD
+979 SAVIKGTSD
-988 GTKVYYTNSNYQ
+988 GTTVYYTNDSKYR
-1000 GYTGEALRA
+1000 GYTGEGLRA
-1009 EAKKEDSK
+1009 AAKSADTQNHFVTKE
-1017 ASFAT
+1017 
-1022 VDVENG
+1022 VQNG
-1028 KFSIELNNLSVD
+1028 EISIELNNLSVN
-1040 TSYTYYLVAENDNN
+1040 TAYTYYLVAENANN

-1062 KFMTL
+1062 KFTTL
-1067 KRTLTKDDFKIVGDT
+1067 KRTLTKDDFQIVGST
-1082 EFTYTNNGD
+1082 EFTYTHNGD
-1091 VHNVKVQPVEEKGG
+1091 IHVIEVRPVEGKEGS
-1105 TFGIDAVRYKEKVG
+1105 FGINAVQYKEKVG
-1119 AEDADNFIG
+1119 AEDTGNFIG

-1166 NPDWFQ
+1166 NSDWFQ

-1193 AYSVGGHTVT
+1193 EYNGVGGSAVT
-1203 GYGEIRFELYRD
+1203 GYGQIEYKLYND
-1215 AELTQKVSRNAEGHY
+1215 SELTQEVLRNSDGHY
-1230 EVNADPDQEYVT
+1230 DSSPDMNQEYAI
-1242 YYMGITSSG
+1242 YYMGVTSTG
-1251 GNNVEAHENP
+1251 GDNVEPQGTP
-1261 VRIGTDLKIYRA
+1261 VLVGTQITVKRA
-1273 SNTISIVT
+1273 TNTISIT
-1281 CPDIRYGEAPKPE
+1281 SCPDIRYGGTPKPE
-1294 LTATDT
+1294 SEATDT
-1300 TGEIKYTY
+1300 TGGVKYTY
-1308 SSTEDGE
+1308 SSTENGE
-1315 YKEWN
+1315 YTDWN
-1320 AENKPGLW
+1320 EKNKPGTW
-1328 YVKATVSQS
+1328 YVKATVGKSQ
-1337 RNYKKAES
+1337 NYNEATSDSVEFEVSKAK
-1345 TPVAFTVSRAQLVP
+1345 LVP
-1359 SVNTLQSKT
+1359 SVSAVKSKI
-1368 YDGDTNAEG
+1368 YDGNTKAEG
-1377 TLTLSSADGKPI
+1377 TLTLSSADGNPI
-1389 LPEDAGKLKANGT
+1389 LSEDAVALEAKGT
-1402 FQWTS
+1402 FTWTS
-1407 SDSGTDTVN
+1407 KDAGTNTVDVTGIALDSQ
-1416 VTEITLDPKFEDR
+1416 FADR
-1429 YELTT
+1429 YELTAR
-1434 SELSNVSC
+1434 ELSNVSC
-1442 SGAKIENAQI
+1442 SGAKIENAKIQ
-1452 KNVSVRQMME
+1452 NVSVRQISE

-1470 LPKVTATGSTIGGT
+1470 KPDVETTGSTIGGT

-1494 EQAADETQALK
+1494 VQAADETQALK
-1505 TVPAFTDAG
+1505 TVPAFIDAG

-1543 TGVDAAGYTGIY
+1543 TGVDAAGYTGSY
-1555 DGYSHG
+1555 DGKSHG
-1561 IKITLTGKAE
+1561 IKITLTGNAGD
-1571 NGEILYGESED
+1571 GEILYGESED
-1582 NCTLKES
+1582 NCTLTES

-1617 VAITPAQLTVTAE
+1617 VAITPARLTVTAE

-1691 YVITYQPGKL
+1691 YEITYQPGKL

-1707 PEFELRNLDQLKR
+1707 PEFELRNLDQLNR
-1720 VYDAKNTT
+1720 VYDAKNTA

-1772 EAGSQIFSFEIKKA
+1772 EAGSQTFSFEIKKA

-1802 IPEYAVLYEGFAG
+1802 IPEYKVLYEGFAG

-1850 ENYEILFENG
+1850 ENYEIHFENG

-1871 SDDSDNSDGSG
+1871 SDDSDNSGGSG
-1882 STKNPAATNFGKNV
+1882 STKNPAATNFGKSV
-1896 SNSRSSENE
+1896 SNSSSSEND

-1919 EFTNGTYPAGK
+1919 EFKDGTYPSGEKTSDQNGEKLGWIQKDGK
-1930 KSENNSSEKPFWI
+1930 
-1943 WTGGRWWAFDS
+1943 WWAFGSD
-1954 EGYLKTG
+1954 GYLKRG
-1961 WVFDGASGKW
+1961 WAQDNASGKW
-1971 YLLNEKNGMQI
+1971 YLIDENTGMQTS
-1982 GWHYDESGR
+1982 WHYDESDQH
-1991 FWYYLDPVSGAMLTG
+1991 WYYLDPASGAMLTG
-2006 WQLINGKWYYFS
+2006 WQFINGKWYYLS
-2018 KTSGAVPLGSMYRET
+2018 KISGAVPLGSMYREI

-2050 EAKEN
+2050 EAKEK

>member
-1 MTSCAE
+1 
-7 RIAGGTEKTYN
+7 
-18 KINYEPWNGLKIY
+18 
-31 EYNPK
+31 
-36 EPVIKGEMNMRKR
+36 MRKR

-90 NKKIEAET
+90 NKKIEAEI

-132 KEAPEIKRKMAKSA
+132 KEIPETKRKMAKRA
-146 MNAEPVTEGIYTISQ
+146 MNVEPVTGGIYTISQ
-161 TDGKFK
+161 ATDGTFQ
-167 VVGGSLTEDGEN
+167 VSGGSLEGDGT
-179 LNSLTDA
+179 SVKDLTDA
-186 FNKILSFGTDTNINI
+186 IETILNNSVDKKVTIDFK
-201 NFDNVNISSGAPG
+201 NISISGDGPVL
-214 APKLTKGCEL
+214 KQGCEL
-224 TLKGTYTSAA
+224 TLTGSYKKNSAGA
-234 EAFIIGSNDTFII
+234 AFYVGANGDYII
-247 HNEADITTS
+247 HNKANITTVGNN
-256 SYVIRRS
+256 YLYYRK
-263 SNAKNSTAIFE
+263 NDAKDATVLFE
-274 QNGGTVKSVDGFYMY
+274 QEAGELTAGFELTAKDTVCLKGGT
-289 ENDVIS
+289 
-295 LNGGI
+295 
-300 INGNARGNGG
+300 INGRGFGNGG
-310 TGSIKIKVG
+310 HGHIKITDG
-319 TWNGQLAH
+319 IWNGQLSG
-327 IKDIDICGGQLNN
+327 IKKIDISGGEVNYIETN
-340 IKDDTSTITAIS
+340 TNDTAAIT
-352 ESEEVSIRGGEIYA
+352 ESEEVSVSGGEIYA
-366 KNTNSSGRAFAILM
+366 ENTNSSGRAFAILM

-400 TYGSIYYGY
+400 THGSIYYGY
-409 SAQSCAT
+409 SAKSCAT
-416 IDAVNLKTINDTF
+416 IDAVNLETINDSF
-429 KFVVSDLAMKASS
+429 KFVVSDLAMNASS

-450 SSGNMKTLVEG
+450 SSENMDTLVNG
-461 IHLSIVNHNSDKG
+461 IHLSIVNHNSSVG
-474 YADQY
+474 SADQY
-479 KSYEA
+479 QSYKA
-484 RAVDNYIRIMDP
+484 RAVGNYIRIMDP
-496 KDESSLIP
+496 NAESSLIQ

-511 EIQLPSDPEK
+511 EIQLPSDTEN

-538 ETVKYTK
+538 ETVEYNK
-545 AQVTVSGI
+545 AQATVSGI
-553 IDEILLRNTGTDGVE
+553 IDEILLRNTGTDGLE
-568 ISVGTTKNPIAGDIT
+568 ISVGTTGNPIAGDIT
-583 VDSGNADDKPVL
+583 VDTGNADDKPVL

-611 LESEINCSGFNG
+611 LKSEINCSGFNG

-650 TLNSADLIVDGNAH
+650 TLTSADLIVDGNAH

-679 SATGGVKVTVNGG
+679 SAIGGVSVTMNDGQ
-692 TIESKKNTAVY
+692 IESTNNTAVY
-703 LYRSGSSG
+703 INRLGSSG
-711 LQEDHAKFEMTGG
+711 LQKDHAKFEMTGG

-730 YGLKHTHL
+730 YGLKHTQL
-738 NEVTLSGGKISGG
+738 NEITLSGGTISGG
-751 ENRPDVYMALEKN
+751 KNQPDVYMANGKTGT
-764 SVSGTAKFTVEGN
+764 SGTADFTVIGD
-777 FPFASMQIESAS
+777 FPFSSMLIENVSV
-789 KVNEI
+789 KNEI
-794 DFTKAKATGEENLK
+794 NFTKATVTGEEK
-808 INLPLDGNDT
+808 IQINLPWAGGDT
-818 GANMKLFKASTSN
+818 ESNAKLFKASTSN
-831 YRDLLEH
+831 YQNLIKH
-838 ITLSGGK
+838 IELTGGSN
-845 TPIFAVYNEH
+845 PICVVYNA
-855 KISDNPETTE
+855 NPVSADPTTTE
-865 IYAFSAPNL
+865 IYAFSAPNP
-874 YTVHVKYYTG
+874 YTVHVKYYSG
-884 KDEKDPFYDEY
+884 KDESNPFYEEY
-895 LLNLDDSHRS
+895 LLNLDDIHRS

-923 KEDSNRN
+923 KENSNRN

-935 TTATVNQ
+935 VTKTVNE
-942 LVEDRLNPQ
+942 LFNGKLYPTSAV
-951 GQIPE
+951 PE
-956 IELYAGYQVKFD
+956 IELYAGYQVALN
-968 AAISSDDIKEN
+968 AAADDIKAN
-979 FATIKGTSD
+979 SAVIKGTSD
-988 GTKVYYTNSNYQ
+988 GTTVYYTNDSKYQ
-1000 GYTGEALRA
+1000 GYTGEGLRA
-1009 EAKKEDSK
+1009 AAKSADTQNHFVTKE
-1017 ASFAT
+1017 
-1022 VDVENG
+1022 VQNG
-1028 KFSIELNNLSVD
+1028 EISIELNNLSVN
-1040 TSYTYYLVAENDNN
+1040 TAYTYYLVAENANN

-1062 KFMTL
+1062 KFTTL
-1067 KRTLTKDDFKIVGDT
+1067 KRTLTKDDFQIVGST
-1082 EFTYTNNGD
+1082 EFTYTHNGD
-1091 VHNVKVQPVEEKGG
+1091 IHVIEVRPVEGKEGS
-1105 TFGIDAVRYKEKVG
+1105 FGINAVRYKEKVG
-1119 AEDADNFIG
+1119 AEDTGNFIG

-1166 NPDWFQ
+1166 NPGWFQ
-1172 TVTSINYGNDE
+1172 TVTSINYGNDK

-1193 AYSVGGHTVT
+1193 EYNGVGGSAVT
-1203 GYGEIRFELYRD
+1203 GYGQIEYKLYND
-1215 AELTQKVSRNAEGHY
+1215 SELTQEVLRNSDGHY
-1230 EVNADPDQEYVT
+1230 DSSPDMNQDYAI
-1242 YYMGITSSG
+1242 YYMGVTSTG
-1251 GNNVEAHENP
+1251 GDNVEPQVNP
-1261 VRIGTDLKIYRA
+1261 VLVGTQITVKRA
-1273 SNTISIVT
+1273 TNTISIT
-1281 CPDIRYGEAPKPE
+1281 SCPNIRYGETPKPK
-1294 LTATDT
+1294 AMAADT
-1300 TGEIKYTY
+1300 TGEIKYIY
-1308 SSTEDGE
+1308 SSNENGE

-1328 YVKATVSQS
+1328 YVKAVVSQS
-1337 RNYKKAES
+1337 QNYKEAES
-1345 TPVAFTVSRAQLVP
+1345 TPVAFTVSKARLVP

-1368 YDGDTNAEG
+1368 YDGGTKAEG

-1389 LPEDAGKLKANGT
+1389 LLKDAEKLKANGT

-1416 VTEITLDPKFEDR
+1416 VTEIKLDPEFEDR

-1434 SELSNVSC
+1434 RELFNVSC
-1442 SGAKIENAQI
+1442 SGAKIENAKIQ
-1452 KNVSVRQMME
+1452 NVSVRQTME
-1462 LTYNGKEQ
+1462 LTYNGREQ
-1470 LPKVTATGSTIGGT
+1470 LPEVEATGSTTGGT

-1494 EQAADETQALK
+1494 EQAADEKQALK
-1505 TVPAFTDAG
+1505 NAPAFTDAG

-1543 TGVDAAGYTGIY
+1543 TGVDAAGYTGSY
-1555 DGYSHG
+1555 DGKSHG
-1561 IKITLTGKAE
+1561 IKITLTGNAGD
-1571 NGEILYGESED
+1571 GEILYGESED
-1582 NCTLKES
+1582 NCTLTES

-1677 YKIIPSGLTAENGN
+1677 YEIIPSGLTAENGN
-1691 YVITYQPGKL
+1691 YEITYQPGKL

-1707 PEFELRNLDQLKR
+1707 PEFELRNLDQLNR
-1720 VYDAKNTT
+1720 VYDAKNTA

-1735 DGNMTVTIKKGSEIL
+1735 DGNVTVTFKKGSEIL

-1758 TYTVEVHTEAGKNY
+1758 IYTVEVHTEAGKNY

-1823 GSLQFTCEYAPD
+1823 GSLKFTCEYAPD
-1835 SAAGDYAIQ
+1835 SAAGDYSIL

-1850 ENYEILFENG
+1850 ENYEIHFENG

-1871 SDDSDNSDGSG
+1871 SDDSDNSGGSG
-1882 STKNPAATNFGKNV
+1882 STKNPVATNFGKNV
-1896 SNSRSSENE
+1896 SNNSSSEKD

-1910 KRDEKGWWF
+1910 KRDNKGWWF
-1919 EFTNGTYPAGK
+1919 EFKDGTYPAG
-1930 KSENNSSEKPFWI
+1930 EKISDQNGEKLGWI
-1943 WTGGRWWAFDS
+1943 QKDGKWWAFGSD
-1954 EGYLKTG
+1954 GYLKTG

-1971 YLLNEKNGMQI
+1971 YLLNEKTGMQI
-1982 GWHYDESGR
+1982 GWYYDESGR

>member
-31 EYNPK
+31 KYNPK

-54 MSAAVLIAVL
+54 MSAAALIAVL

-76 AETITALEENLEEE
+76 AETIPALEENLEEE

-98 ASASNADE
+98 ASGSNADE

-132 KEAPEIKRKMAKSA
+132 KETPEIKRKMAKSA
-146 MNAEPVTEGIYTISQ
+146 MNAEPVTEVMYSISQ
-161 TDGKFK
+161 PTEGTFQ
-167 VVGGSLTEDGEN
+167 VSGGSLTEDGEN
-179 LNSLTDA
+179 LSSLTDA

-247 HNEADITTS
+247 HNEANIKTVKTG
-256 SYVIRRS
+256 SYVIGRS
-263 SNAKNSTAIFE
+263 SAPNSTVIFE
-274 QNGGTVKSVDGFYMY
+274 QNGGTVESVDGFYMY

-295 LNGGI
+295 LNGGT

-310 TGSIKIKVG
+310 TGSIKIKDG

-327 IKDIDICGGQLNN
+327 IKDIDIYGGQLNN
-340 IKDDTSTITAIS
+340 TKDDTSTIAAIK
-352 ESEEVSIRGGEIYA
+352 ECEEVSIRGGSVFA
-366 KNTNSSGRAFAILM
+366 KNTKGKAFAIYMIKNTQL
-380 SDKTKLSLSDNI
+380 TLSGNI
-392 DISAAGGN
+392 DVSASG
-400 TYGSIYYGY
+400 TTSGSIYYGVASTYPVINAENVQNIGENFFVVPSDTTMKVNPVSNWIMGSKNNIEYLCENIKLTVVNAYDKGSADEYTNYTLKAVGNYIRFVDENKPASPLKSGAIKLADITLSSDGTSYEVYYEVTTDGKEYEETVTY
-409 SAQSCAT
+409 SAQ
-416 IDAVNLKTINDTF
+416 NQK
-429 KFVVSDLAMKASS
+429 VSDIL
-442 SLKNWIKG
+442 ND
-450 SSGNMKTLVEG
+450 
-461 IHLSIVNHNSDKG
+461 IVS
-474 YADQY
+474 
-479 KSYEA
+479 
-484 RAVDNYIRIMDP
+484 V
-496 KDESSLIP
+496 
-504 AGNIKSA
+504 
-511 EIQLPSDPEK
+511 
-521 YQVTITYDKTE
+521 
-532 DGTEKV
+532 
-538 ETVKYTK
+538 
-545 AQVTVSGI
+545 
-553 IDEILLRNTGTDGVE
+553 NTGTTGPE
-568 ISVGTTKNPIAGDIT
+568 ITIGSIGTPIEEDIT
-583 VDSGNADDKPVL
+583 IDTGSMDENKTTT
-595 LKGKIT
+595 LKGAIT
-601 GKVNVVGTGT
+601 GKVNVTGSGT
-611 LESEINCSGFNG
+611 LQSEINCSGFYGRTNS
-623 ETKSTIHITGGEI
+623 EIHITDGQITGKE
-636 IGTVNADNANESVI
+636 NANDAVI
-650 TLNSADLIVDGNAH
+650 VLGAANLTVEGEHTKIWDKSASGGD
-664 IVDQSAY
+664 
-671 SSQNRYAI
+671 RYAI
-679 SATGGVKVTVNGG
+679 QAIGGVSV
-692 TIESKKNTAVY
+692 
-703 LYRSGSSG
+703 
-711 LQEDHAKFEMTGG
+711 

-730 YGLKHTHL
+730 IKSDNNTAVYIYRSSGQKKDHATFTMEGGTITGGVYGLRHAHL
-738 NEVTLSGGKISGG
+738 NEINLSGGTITGG
-751 ENRPDVYMALEKN
+751 ANQPDVYMAQEIN
-764 SVSGTAKFTVEGN
+764 VSETANFTVEGN
-777 FPFASMQIESAS
+777 FPFKSMQIESAS
-789 KVNEI
+789 LKNEI
-794 DFTKAKATGEENLK
+794 DFTKATVTEDKK
-808 INLPLDGNDT
+808 ILISSPLD
-818 GANMKLFKASTSN
+818 ANTKESYVKLFKASTSN
-831 YRDLLEH
+831 YQDLIKH
-838 ITLSGGK
+838 IELTGGIN
-845 TPIFAVYNEH
+845 PICVVYNANPV
-855 KISDNPETTE
+855 SANPETTE
-865 IYAFSAPNL
+865 IYAFSAPNP

-884 KDEKDPFYDEY
+884 KDESNPFYEEY
-895 LLNLDDSHRS
+895 LLNLDDIHRS

-923 KEDSNRN
+923 KENSNRN

-935 TTATVNQ
+935 VTKTVNE
-942 LVEDRLNPQ
+942 LFNGILYPTSAV
-951 GQIPE
+951 PE
-956 IELYAGYQVKFD
+956 IELYAGYQVALN
-968 AAISSDDIKEN
+968 AAADDIKAN
-979 FATIKGTSD
+979 SAVIKGTSD
-988 GTKVYYTNSNYQ
+988 GTTVYYTNDSKYR
-1000 GYTGEALRA
+1000 GYTGEGLRA
-1009 EAKKEDSK
+1009 AAKSADTQNHFVTKE
-1017 ASFAT
+1017 
-1022 VDVENG
+1022 VQNG
-1028 KFSIELNNLSVD
+1028 EISIELNNLSVN
-1040 TSYTYYLVAENDNN
+1040 TAYTYYLVAENANN

-1062 KFMTL
+1062 KFTTL
-1067 KRTLTKDDFKIVGDT
+1067 KRTLTKDDFQIVGST
-1082 EFTYTNNGD
+1082 EFTYTHNGD
-1091 VHNVKVQPVEEKGG
+1091 IHVIEVRPVEGKEGS
-1105 TFGIDAVRYKEKVG
+1105 FGINAVQYKEKVG
-1119 AEDADNFIG
+1119 AEDTGNFIG

-1166 NPDWFQ
+1166 NPGWFQ
-1172 TVTSINYGNDE
+1172 TVTSINYGNNK

-1193 AYSVGGHTVT
+1193 EYNGVGGSAVT
-1203 GYGEIRFELYRD
+1203 GYGQIEYKLYND
-1215 AELTQKVSRNAEGHY
+1215 SELTQEVLRNSDGHY
-1230 EVNADPDQEYVT
+1230 DSSPDMNQDYAT
-1242 YYMGITSSG
+1242 YYMGVTSTG
-1251 GNNVEAHENP
+1251 GDNVEP
-1261 VRIGTDLKIYRA
+1261 QKTPILVGTQINVMRA
-1273 SNTISIVT
+1273 TNTISIT
-1281 CPDIRYGEAPKPE
+1281 SCPDIRYGETPQPE
-1294 LTATDT
+1294 IVATDT
-1300 TGEIKYTY
+1300 TGGVQYTY
-1308 SSTEDGE
+1308 SSTANGE
-1315 YKEWN
+1315 YTDWN
-1320 AENKPGLW
+1320 EKNKPGKW
-1328 YVKATVSQS
+1328 YVKATVGKSQ
-1337 RNYKKAES
+1337 NYNEAES
-1345 TPVAFTVSRAQLVP
+1345 IPVEFEVSKAKLVP
-1359 SVNTLQSKT
+1359 SVSAVKSKI
-1368 YDGDTNAEG
+1368 YDGNTKAEG
-1377 TLTLSSADGKPI
+1377 TLTLSSADGNPI
-1389 LPEDAGKLKANGT
+1389 LSEDAVALEAKGT
-1402 FQWTS
+1402 FTWTS
-1407 SDSGTDTVN
+1407 KDAGTNTVDVTGIALDSQ
-1416 VTEITLDPKFEDR
+1416 FADR

-1442 SGAKIENAQI
+1442 SGAKIKNAQI

-1462 LTYNGKEQ
+1462 LTYNGREQ
-1470 LPKVTATGSTIGGT
+1470 LPEVTATGSTIGGT

-1494 EQAADETQALK
+1494 VQAADETQALK

-1555 DGYSHG
+1555 DGKSHG
-1561 IKITLTGKAE
+1561 IKITLTGNAGD
-1571 NGEILYGESED
+1571 GEILYGESED
-1582 NCTLKES
+1582 NCTLTES

-1677 YKIIPSGLTAENGN
+1677 YEIIPSGLTAENGN
-1691 YVITYQPGKL
+1691 YEITYQPGKL

-1707 PEFELRNLDQLKR
+1707 PEFELRNLDQLNR
-1720 VYDAKNTT
+1720 VYDAKNTA

-1735 DGNMTVTIKKGSEIL
+1735 DGNVTVTFKKGSEIL

-1758 TYTVEVHTEAGKNY
+1758 IYTVEVHTEAGKNY

-1823 GSLQFTCEYAPD
+1823 GSLKFTCEYAPD
-1835 SAAGDYAIQ
+1835 SAAGDYSIL

-1850 ENYEILFENG
+1850 ENYEIHFENG

-1871 SDDSDNSDGSG
+1871 SDDSDNSGGSG

-1896 SNSRSSENE
+1896 SNSSSSEND

-1910 KRDEKGWWF
+1910 KRDNKGWWF
-1919 EFTNGTYPAGK
+1919 EFKDGTYPAG
-1930 KSENNSSEKPFWI
+1930 EKINDQNGEKLGWI
-1943 WTGGRWWAFDS
+1943 QKDGKWWAFGSD
-1954 EGYLKTG
+1954 GYLKTG

-1971 YLLNEKNGMQI
+1971 YLLNEKTGMQI
-1982 GWHYDESGR
+1982 GWYYDESGR

-2018 KTSGAVPLGSMYRET
+2018 KTSGAVPLGSMYKEI

>member
-31 EYNPK
+31 KYNPK

-54 MSAAVLIAVL
+54 MSAAALIAVL

-76 AETITALEENLEEE
+76 AETIPALEENLEEE

-98 ASASNADE
+98 ASESNADE

-132 KEAPEIKRKMAKSA
+132 KETPEIKRKMAKSA
-146 MNAEPVTEGIYTISQ
+146 MNAETVTEETYSISQ

-263 SNAKNSTAIFE
+263 SNAKNSTVIFE
-274 QNGGTVKSVDGFYMY
+274 QSGGTVESVDGFNMY

-327 IKDIDICGGQLNN
+327 IKDIDIYGGQLNN
-340 IKDDTSTITAIS
+340 TKDDTSTIAAIK
-352 ESEEVSIRGGEIYA
+352 ECEEVSISGGSVFA
-366 KNTNSSGRAFAILM
+366 KNTKGKAFAIYMIKNTQL
-380 SDKTKLSLSDNI
+380 TLSGNI
-392 DISAAGGN
+392 DVSASG
-400 TYGSIYYGY
+400 TTSGSIYYGGASTYPVINAENVQNIGENFFVVPSDRTMQVNPVSNWIMGSKNNIEYLCENIKLTVVNAYDKGSADEYTNYTLKAVGNYIRFVDENKPASPLKSGAIKLADITLSSDGTSYEVYYEVTTDGKEYKETVTY
-409 SAQSCAT
+409 SAQ
-416 IDAVNLKTINDTF
+416 NQK
-429 KFVVSDLAMKASS
+429 VSDIL
-442 SLKNWIKG
+442 ND
-450 SSGNMKTLVEG
+450 
-461 IHLSIVNHNSDKG
+461 IVS
-474 YADQY
+474 
-479 KSYEA
+479 
-484 RAVDNYIRIMDP
+484 V
-496 KDESSLIP
+496 
-504 AGNIKSA
+504 
-511 EIQLPSDPEK
+511 
-521 YQVTITYDKTE
+521 
-532 DGTEKV
+532 
-538 ETVKYTK
+538 
-545 AQVTVSGI
+545 
-553 IDEILLRNTGTDGVE
+553 NTGTTGPE
-568 ISVGTTKNPIAGDIT
+568 ITIGSIGTPIEEDIT
-583 VDSGNADDKPVL
+583 IDTGSMDENKTTT
-595 LKGKIT
+595 LKGAIT
-601 GKVNVVGTGT
+601 GKVNVTGSGT
-611 LESEINCSGFNG
+611 LQSEINCSGFYGRTNS
-623 ETKSTIHITGGEI
+623 EIHITDGQITGKE
-636 IGTVNADNANESVI
+636 NANDAVI
-650 TLNSADLIVDGNAH
+650 VLGAANLTVEGEHTKIWDKSASGGD
-664 IVDQSAY
+664 
-671 SSQNRYAI
+671 RYAI
-679 SATGGVKVTVNGG
+679 QAIGGVSV
-692 TIESKKNTAVY
+692 
-703 LYRSGSSG
+703 
-711 LQEDHAKFEMTGG
+711 

-730 YGLKHTHL
+730 IKSDNNTAVYIYRSSGQKKDHATFTMEDGTITGGVYGLRHAHL
-738 NEVTLSGGKISGG
+738 NEINLSGGTITGRA
-751 ENRPDVYMALEKN
+751 NQPDVYMAREIN
-764 SVSGTAKFTVEGN
+764 VSETANFTVEGN
-777 FPFASMQIESAS
+777 FPFKSMQIESAS
-789 KVNEI
+789 LKNEI
-794 DFTKAKATGEENLK
+794 DFTKATVTEDKK
-808 INLPLDGNDT
+808 ILISSPLD
-818 GANMKLFKASTSN
+818 ANTKESYVKLFKASTSN
-831 YRDLLEH
+831 YQDLIKH
-838 ITLSGGK
+838 IELTGGIN
-845 TPIFAVYNEH
+845 PICVVYNANPV
-855 KISDNPETTE
+855 SANPETTE
-865 IYAFSAPNL
+865 IYAFSAPNP

-884 KDEKDPFYDEY
+884 KDESNPFYEEY
-895 LLNLDDSHRS
+895 LLNLDDIHRS

-923 KEDSNRN
+923 KENSNRN

-935 TTATVNQ
+935 VTKTVNE
-942 LVEDRLNPQ
+942 LFNGILYPTSAV
-951 GQIPE
+951 PE
-956 IELYAGYQVKFD
+956 IELYAGYQVALN
-968 AAISSDDIKEN
+968 AAADDIKAN
-979 FATIKGTSD
+979 SAVIKGTSD
-988 GTKVYYTNSNYQ
+988 GTTVYYTNDSKYR
-1000 GYTGEALRA
+1000 GYTGEGLRA
-1009 EAKKEDSK
+1009 AAKSADTQNHFVTKE
-1017 ASFAT
+1017 
-1022 VDVENG
+1022 VQNG
-1028 KFSIELNNLSVD
+1028 EISIELNNLSVN
-1040 TSYTYYLVAENDNN
+1040 TAYTYYLVAENANN

-1062 KFMTL
+1062 KFTTL
-1067 KRTLTKDDFKIVGDT
+1067 KRTLTKDDFQIVGST
-1082 EFTYTNNGD
+1082 EFTYTHNGD
-1091 VHNVKVQPVEEKGG
+1091 IHVIEVRPVEGKEGS
-1105 TFGIDAVRYKEKVG
+1105 FGIGAVQYKEKVG
-1119 AEDADNFIG
+1119 AEDTGNFIG

-1135 YGIYVSTNSENG
+1135 YGIYVGTNSENG

-1166 NPDWFQ
+1166 NSDWFQ

-1193 AYSVGGHTVT
+1193 EYNGVGGSAVT
-1203 GYGEIRFELYRD
+1203 GYGQIEYKLYND
-1215 AELTQKVSRNAEGHY
+1215 SELTQEVLRNSDGHY
-1230 EVNADPDQEYVT
+1230 DSSPDMNQEYAI
-1242 YYMGITSSG
+1242 YYMGVTSTG
-1251 GNNVEAHENP
+1251 GDNVEPQGTP
-1261 VRIGTDLKIYRA
+1261 VLVGTQITVKRA
-1273 SNTISIVT
+1273 TNTISIT
-1281 CPDIRYGEAPKPE
+1281 SCPDIRYGETPKPE
-1294 LTATDT
+1294 SEATDT
-1300 TGEIKYTY
+1300 TGGVKYTY
-1308 SSTEDGE
+1308 SSTENGE
-1315 YKEWN
+1315 YTDWN
-1320 AENKPGLW
+1320 EKNKPGTW
-1328 YVKATVSQS
+1328 YVKATVGKSQ
-1337 RNYKKAES
+1337 NYNEATSDSVEFEVSKAK
-1345 TPVAFTVSRAQLVP
+1345 LVP
-1359 SVNTLQSKT
+1359 SVSAVKSKI
-1368 YDGDTNAEG
+1368 YDGNTKAEG
-1377 TLTLSSADGKPI
+1377 TLTLSSADGNPI
-1389 LPEDAGKLKANGT
+1389 LSEDAVALEAKGT
-1402 FQWTS
+1402 FTWTS
-1407 SDSGTDTVN
+1407 KDAGTNTVDVTGIALDSQ
-1416 VTEITLDPKFEDR
+1416 FADR

-1442 SGAKIENAQI
+1442 SGAKIKNAQI

-1462 LTYNGKEQ
+1462 LTYNGREQ
-1470 LPKVTATGSTIGGT
+1470 LPEVTATGSTIGGT
-1484 AITFRYGLTA
+1484 AITFHYGLTA

-1505 TVPAFTDAG
+1505 NAPAFTDAG

-1522 SAANHDSVS
+1522 SAANHDSVY

-1537 IKNASI
+1537 IKKASI

-1555 DGYSHG
+1555 DGKSHG
-1561 IKITLTGKAE
+1561 IKITLTGNAGD
-1571 NGEILYGESED
+1571 GEILYGESED
-1582 NCTLKES
+1582 NCTLTES

-1617 VAITPAQLTVTAE
+1617 VAIIPAQLTVTAE

-1707 PEFELRNLDQLKR
+1707 PEFELRNLDQLNR
-1720 VYDAKNTT
+1720 VYDAKNTA

-1735 DGNMTVTIKKGSEIL
+1735 DGNVTVTFKKGSEIL

-1758 TYTVEVHTEAGKNY
+1758 IYTVEVHTEAGKNY

-1823 GSLQFTCEYAPD
+1823 DSLKFTCEYAPD
-1835 SAAGDYAIQ
+1835 SAAGDYSIL

-1850 ENYEILFENG
+1850 ENYEIHFENG

-1871 SDDSDNSDGSG
+1871 SDDSDNSGGSG

-1896 SNSRSSENE
+1896 SNSSSSEND

-1910 KRDEKGWWF
+1910 KRDNKGWWF
-1919 EFTNGTYPAGK
+1919 EFKDGTYPAG
-1930 KSENNSSEKPFWI
+1930 EKINDQNGEKLGWI
-1943 WTGGRWWAFDS
+1943 QKDGKWWAFGSD
-1954 EGYLKTG
+1954 GYLKRG
-1961 WVFDGASGKW
+1961 WAQDNASGKW
-1971 YLLNEKNGMQI
+1971 YLIDENTGMQTS
-1982 GWHYDESGR
+1982 WHYDESDQH
-1991 FWYYLDPVSGAMLTG
+1991 WYYLDPASGVMLTG
-2006 WQLINGKWYYFS
+2006 WQFINGKWYYLS
-2018 KTSGAVPLGSMYRET
+2018 KISGAVPLGSMYREI

-2045 AWDGL
+2045 VWDGL
-2050 EAKEN
+2050 ETKEK

>member
-1 MTSCAE
+1 MRNFDILC
-7 RIAGGTEKTYN
+7 RKNCGWNRKTYN

-31 EYNPK
+31 KYNPK

-54 MSAAVLIAVL
+54 MSAAALIAVL

-76 AETITALEENLEEE
+76 AETIPALEENLEEE

-98 ASASNADE
+98 ASESNADE

-132 KEAPEIKRKMAKSA
+132 KETPEIKRKMAKSA
-146 MNAEPVTEGIYTISQ
+146 MNAETVTEETYSISQ

-186 FNKILSFGTDTNINI
+186 FNKILSFGTDTNI

-263 SNAKNSTAIFE
+263 SNAKNSTVIFE
-274 QNGGTVKSVDGFYMY
+274 QSGGTVESVDGFNMY

-310 TGSIKIKVG
+310 TGSIKIKDG

-327 IKDIDICGGQLNN
+327 IKDIDIYGGQLNN
-340 IKDDTSTITAIS
+340 TKDDTSTIAAIK
-352 ESEEVSIRGGEIYA
+352 ECEEVSIRGGSVFA
-366 KNTNSSGRAFAILM
+366 KNTKGKAFAIYMIKNTQL
-380 SDKTKLSLSDNI
+380 TLSGNI
-392 DISAAGGN
+392 DISASG
-400 TYGSIYYGY
+400 TTSGSIYYGWSSTY
-409 SAQSCAT
+409 P
-416 IDAVNLKTINDTF
+416 VINAEKVQNIGKNF
-429 KFVVSDLAMKASS
+429 FVVPSDKTMNANPVS
-442 SLKNWIKG
+442 NWIKG
-450 SSGNMKTLVEG
+450 SQNNIKYLCENIKLKV
-461 IHLSIVNHNSDKG
+461 VNASDKG
-474 YADQY
+474 SADKY
-479 KSYEA
+479 TNYTLK
-484 RAVDNYIRIMDP
+484 AVGNYIRFV
-496 KDESSLIP
+496 DENKPASPLKSGAIKLADITLSS
-504 AGNIKSA
+504 
-511 EIQLPSDPEK
+511 
-521 YQVTITYDKTE
+521 
-532 DGTEKV
+532 DGTSYEVYYEVTTDGKEYK
-538 ETVKYTK
+538 ETVTYS
-545 AQVTVSGI
+545 AQNQKVS
-553 IDEILLRNTGTDGVE
+553 DILNDIVSVNTGTTGPE
-568 ISVGTTKNPIAGDIT
+568 ITIGSIGTPIEEDIT
-583 VDSGNADDKPVL
+583 IDTGSMDENKTTT
-595 LKGKIT
+595 LKGAIT
-601 GKVNVVGTGT
+601 GKVNVTGSGT
-611 LESEINCSGFNG
+611 LQSEINCSGFYGRTNS
-623 ETKSTIHITGGEI
+623 EIHITDGQITGKE
-636 IGTVNADNANESVI
+636 NANDAVI
-650 TLNSADLIVDGNAH
+650 VLGAANLTVEGEHTKIWDKSASGGD
-664 IVDQSAY
+664 
-671 SSQNRYAI
+671 RYAI
-679 SATGGVKVTVNGG
+679 QAIGGVSV
-692 TIESKKNTAVY
+692 
-703 LYRSGSSG
+703 
-711 LQEDHAKFEMTGG
+711 

-730 YGLKHTHL
+730 IKSDNNTAVYIYRSSGQKKDHATFTMEDGTITGGVYGLRHAHL
-738 NEVTLSGGKISGG
+738 NEINLSGGTITGRA
-751 ENRPDVYMALEKN
+751 NQPDVYMAREIN
-764 SVSGTAKFTVEGN
+764 VSETANFTVEGN
-777 FPFASMQIESAS
+777 FPFKSMQIESAS
-789 KVNEI
+789 LKNEI
-794 DFTKAKATGEENLK
+794 DFTKATVTEDKK
-808 INLPLDGNDT
+808 ILISSPLD
-818 GANMKLFKASTSN
+818 ANTKESYVKLFKASTSN
-831 YRDLLEH
+831 YQDLIKH
-838 ITLSGGK
+838 IELTGGIN
-845 TPIFAVYNEH
+845 PICVVYNANPV
-855 KISDNPETTE
+855 SANPETTE
-865 IYAFSAPNL
+865 IYAFSAPNP

-884 KDEKDPFYDEY
+884 KDESNPFYEEY
-895 LLNLDDSHRS
+895 LLNLDDIHRS

-923 KEDSNRN
+923 KENSNRN

-935 TTATVNQ
+935 VTKTVNE
-942 LVEDRLNPQ
+942 LFNGILYPTSAV
-951 GQIPE
+951 PE
-956 IELYAGYQVKFD
+956 IELYAGYQVALN
-968 AAISSDDIKEN
+968 AAADDIKAN
-979 FATIKGTSD
+979 SAVIKGTSD
-988 GTKVYYTNSNYQ
+988 GTTVYYTNDSKYR
-1000 GYTGEALRA
+1000 GYTGEGLRA
-1009 EAKKEDSK
+1009 AAKSADTQNHFVTKE
-1017 ASFAT
+1017 
-1022 VDVENG
+1022 VQNG
-1028 KFSIELNNLSVD
+1028 EISIELNNLSVN
-1040 TSYTYYLVAENDNN
+1040 TAYTYYLVAENANN

-1062 KFMTL
+1062 KFTTL
-1067 KRTLTKDDFKIVGDT
+1067 KRTLTKDDFQIVGST
-1082 EFTYTNNGD
+1082 EFTYTHNGD
-1091 VHNVKVQPVEEKGG
+1091 IHVIEVRPVEGKEGS
-1105 TFGIDAVRYKEKVG
+1105 FGINAVQYKEKVG
-1119 AEDADNFIG
+1119 AEDTGNFIG

-1166 NPDWFQ
+1166 NPGWFQ
-1172 TVTSINYGNDE
+1172 TVTSINYGNDK

-1193 AYSVGGHTVT
+1193 EYNGVGGSAVT
-1203 GYGEIRFELYRD
+1203 GYGQIEYKLYND
-1215 AELTQKVSRNAEGHY
+1215 SELTQEVLRNSDGHY
-1230 EVNADPDQEYVT
+1230 DSSPDMNQNYAI
-1242 YYMGITSSG
+1242 YYMGVTSTG
-1251 GNNVEAHENP
+1251 GDNVEPRVKP
-1261 VRIGTDLKIYRA
+1261 VLVGTQITVKRA
-1273 SNTISIVT
+1273 TNTISIT
-1281 CPDIRYGEAPKPE
+1281 SCPDIRYGETPKPE
-1294 LTATDT
+1294 SEATDT
-1300 TGEIKYTY
+1300 TGGVKYTY
-1308 SSTEDGE
+1308 SSTENGE
-1315 YKEWN
+1315 YTDWN
-1320 AENKPGLW
+1320 EKNKPGTW
-1328 YVKATVSQS
+1328 YVKATVGKSQ
-1337 RNYKKAES
+1337 NYNEATSDSVEFEVSKAK
-1345 TPVAFTVSRAQLVP
+1345 LVP
-1359 SVNTLQSKT
+1359 SVSAVKSKI
-1368 YDGDTNAEG
+1368 YDGNTKAEG
-1377 TLTLSSADGKPI
+1377 TLTLSSADGNPI
-1389 LPEDAGKLKANGT
+1389 LSEDAVALEAKGT
-1402 FQWTS
+1402 FTWTS
-1407 SDSGTDTVN
+1407 KDAGTNTVDVTGIALDSQ
-1416 VTEITLDPKFEDR
+1416 FEDR
-1429 YELTT
+1429 YELTAR
-1434 SELSNVSC
+1434 ELSNVSC
-1442 SGAKIENAQI
+1442 SGAKIENAKIQ
-1452 KNVSVRQMME
+1452 NVSVRQISE

-1470 LPKVTATGSTIGGT
+1470 KPDVETTGSTIGGT

-1494 EQAADETQALK
+1494 VQAADETQALK

-1555 DGYSHG
+1555 DGKSHG
-1561 IKITLTGKAE
+1561 IKITLTGNAGD
-1571 NGEILYGESED
+1571 GEILYGESED
-1582 NCTLKES
+1582 NCTLTES

-1660 GTLSYECAYAAG
+1660 GTLSYECAYVAG

-1677 YKIIPSGLTAENGN
+1677 YEIIPSGLTAENGN
-1691 YVITYQPGKL
+1691 YEITYQPGKL

-1707 PEFELRNLDQLKR
+1707 PEFELRNLDQLNR
-1720 VYDAKNTT
+1720 VYDAKNTA

-1735 DGNMTVTIKKGSEIL
+1735 DGNVTVTIKKGSEIL

-1758 TYTVEVHTEAGKNY
+1758 IYTVEVHTEAGKNY

-1823 GSLQFTCEYAPD
+1823 GSLKFTCEYAPD
-1835 SAAGDYAIQ
+1835 SAAGDYSIL

-1850 ENYEILFENG
+1850 ENYEIHFENG

-1871 SDDSDNSDGSG
+1871 SDDSDNSGGSG

-1896 SNSRSSENE
+1896 SNSSSSEND

-1910 KRDEKGWWF
+1910 KRDNKGWWF
-1919 EFTNGTYPAGK
+1919 EFKDGTYPAG
-1930 KSENNSSEKPFWI
+1930 EKINDQNGEKLGWI
-1943 WTGGRWWAFDS
+1943 QKDGKWWAFGSD
-1954 EGYLKTG
+1954 GYLKRG
-1961 WVFDGASGKW
+1961 WAQDNASGKW
-1971 YLLNEKNGMQI
+1971 YLIDENTGMQTS
-1982 GWHYDESGR
+1982 WHYDESDQH
-1991 FWYYLDPVSGAMLTG
+1991 WYYLDPASGVMLTG
-2006 WQLINGKWYYFS
+2006 WQFINGKWYYLS
-2018 KTSGAVPLGSMYRET
+2018 KISGAVPLGSMYREI

-2050 EAKEN
+2050 EIKEK

>member
-1 MTSCAE
+1 
-7 RIAGGTEKTYN
+7 
-18 KINYEPWNGLKIY
+18 
-31 EYNPK
+31 
-36 EPVIKGEMNMRKR
+36 MRKR

-76 AETITALEENLEEE
+76 AETIPALEENLEEE

-201 NFDNVNISSGAPG
+201 NFDNVNISREAPT
-214 APKLTKGCEL
+214 LTESCEL
-224 TLKGTYTSAA
+224 TLKGTYTS
-234 EAFIIGSNDTFII
+234 EVGAFIIGSNDTFII
-247 HNEADITTS
+247 HNEANIKTVKTG
-256 SYVIRRS
+256 SYVIGRS
-263 SNAKNSTAIFE
+263 SAPNSTVIFE

-295 LNGGI
+295 LNGGT

-310 TGSIKIKVG
+310 TGSIKIKDG

-352 ESEEVSIRGGEIYA
+352 ESEEVSISGGSVFAGNA
-366 KNTNSSGRAFAILM
+366 KGKAFAIYMKKNTQL
-380 SDKTKLSLSDNI
+380 TLSGNI
-392 DISAAGGN
+392 DVSASG
-400 TYGSIYYGY
+400 TTSGSIYYGWPSTY
-409 SAQSCAT
+409 PVINAENVQKIGENFLVVPSDT
-416 IDAVNLKTINDTF
+416 TMKVNP
-429 KFVVSDLAMKASS
+429 VS
-442 SLKNWIKG
+442 NWIKG
-450 SSGNMKTLVEG
+450 SKNNIEYLCENIKLKVVNAYDTGSAGEYTNYTL
-461 IHLSIVNHNSDKG
+461 K
-474 YADQY
+474 
-479 KSYEA
+479 
-484 RAVDNYIRIMDP
+484 AVGNYIRFV
-496 KDESSLIP
+496 DEKAPASPLKSGAIKLANITLSS
-504 AGNIKSA
+504 
-511 EIQLPSDPEK
+511 
-521 YQVTITYDKTE
+521 
-532 DGTEKV
+532 DGTSYEVYYEVTTDEEEYKG
-538 ETVKYTK
+538 TVTYS
-545 AQVTVSGI
+545 AQNQRVS
-553 IDEILLRNTGTDGVE
+553 DILNDIVSVNTGTTGPE
-568 ISVGTTKNPIAGDIT
+568 ITIGSIGTPIEEDIT
-583 VDSGNADDKPVL
+583 IDTGSVDENKTTT
-595 LKGKIT
+595 LKGAIT
-601 GKVNVVGTGT
+601 GKVNVTGSGT
-611 LESEINCSGFNG
+611 LQSEINCSGFKG
-623 ETKSTIHITGGEI
+623 ATKSIIHIIGGEI
-636 IGTVNADNANESVI
+636 LGSTSATDAVI
-650 TLNSADLIVDGNAH
+650 DLTSADFIVDGSAH
-664 IVDQSAY
+664 IVDRSEAF
-671 SSQNRYAI
+671 SQNRYAI

-692 TIESKKNTAVY
+692 TIESEKNTAVY
-703 LYRSGSSG
+703 LYRSGRSG

-738 NEVTLSGGKISGG
+738 NEVSLSGGKISGG
-751 ENRPDVYMALEKN
+751 ENQPDVYMAWEKN
-764 SVSGTAKFTVEGN
+764 SVSGTAKFTVKGN
-777 FPFASMQIESAS
+777 FPFASMKIESAS
-789 KVNEI
+789 KINEI
-794 DFTKAKATGEENLK
+794 DFTKATATGEESLQ
-808 INLPLDGNDT
+808 INLPWDGNET

-831 YRDLLEH
+831 YRDLLKH

-865 IYAFSAPNL
+865 IYAFSAPNP
-874 YTVHVKYYTG
+874 YTVHVKYYSG
-884 KDEKDPFYDEY
+884 KDESNPFYEEY

-923 KEDSNRN
+923 KENSNRN

-935 TTATVNQ
+935 TTVTVNQ
-942 LVEDRLNPQ
+942 LVEDMLNPQ

-1062 KFMTL
+1062 KFKTL
-1067 KRTLTKDDFKIVGDT
+1067 KRTLTTDDFQIVGST
-1082 EFTYTNNGD
+1082 EFTYTHNGD
-1091 VHNVKVQPVEEKGG
+1091 IHEIEVRPVEGKEGS
-1105 TFGIDAVRYKEKVG
+1105 FGIGAVQYKEKVG

-1172 TVTSINYGNDE
+1172 TVTSIDYGKDE

-1230 EVNADPDQEYVT
+1230 EVNADPDQEYAT

-1251 GNNVEAHENP
+1251 GKNVEAQENP

-1273 SNTISIVT
+1273 SNTISTVT
-1281 CPDIRYGEAPKPE
+1281 CPDIRYGETPKPE
-1294 LTATDT
+1294 LTAADT

-1308 SSTEDGE
+1308 SSTENGE

-1345 TPVAFTVSRAQLVP
+1345 TPVAFTVSKAQLVP

-1377 TLTLSSADGKPI
+1377 MLTLSSADGKPI

-1416 VTEITLDPKFEDR
+1416 VTEITLDPKFADR

-1462 LTYNGKEQ
+1462 LTYNGREQ
-1470 LPKVTATGSTIGGT
+1470 LPEVTATGSTTGGT

-1494 EQAADETQALK
+1494 EQAADEKQALK
-1505 TVPAFTDAG
+1505 NAPAFTDAG

-1543 TGVDAAGYTGIY
+1543 TGVDATGYTGSY
-1555 DGYSHG
+1555 DGKSHG
-1561 IKITLTGKAE
+1561 IKITLTGNAGD
-1571 NGEILYGESED
+1571 GEILYGESED

-1707 PEFELRNLDQLKR
+1707 PEFELRNLDQLNR
-1720 VYDAKNTT
+1720 VYDAKNTA

-1772 EAGSQIFSFEIKKA
+1772 EAGSQTFSFEIKKA

-1802 IPEYAVLYEGFAG
+1802 IPEYTVLYEGFAG

-1835 SAAGDYAIQ
+1835 SAAGDYSIL

-1871 SDDSDNSDGSG
+1871 SDDSDNSG

-1896 SNSRSSENE
+1896 SNSSSSEND

-1919 EFTNGTYPAGK
+1919 EFKDGTYPAG
-1930 KSENNSSEKPFWI
+1930 EKTSDQNGEKLGWI
-1943 WTGGRWWAFDS
+1943 QKDGKWWAFGSD
-1954 EGYLKTG
+1954 GYLKTG

-1982 GWHYDESGR
+1982 GWYYDESGR

>member
-31 EYNPK
+31 KYNPK

-263 SNAKNSTAIFE
+263 SNAKNSTVIFE
-274 QNGGTVKSVDGFYMY
+274 QNGGTVESVDGFNMY

-327 IKDIDICGGQLNN
+327 IKDIDIYGGQLNN
-340 IKDDTSTITAIS
+340 TKDDTSTIAAIK
-352 ESEEVSIRGGEIYA
+352 ECEEVSISGGSVFA
-366 KNTNSSGRAFAILM
+366 KNTKGKAFAIYMIKNTQL
-380 SDKTKLSLSDNI
+380 TLSGNI
-392 DISAAGGN
+392 DVSASG
-400 TYGSIYYGY
+400 TTSGSIYYGGASTYPVINAENVQNIGENFFVVPSDRTMQVNPVSNWIMGSKNNIEYLCENIKLTVVNAYDKGSADEYTNYTLKAVGNYIRFVDENKPASPLKSGAIKLADITLSSDGTSYEVYYEVTTDGKEYKETVTY
-409 SAQSCAT
+409 SAQ
-416 IDAVNLKTINDTF
+416 NQK
-429 KFVVSDLAMKASS
+429 VSDIL
-442 SLKNWIKG
+442 ND
-450 SSGNMKTLVEG
+450 
-461 IHLSIVNHNSDKG
+461 IVS
-474 YADQY
+474 
-479 KSYEA
+479 
-484 RAVDNYIRIMDP
+484 V
-496 KDESSLIP
+496 
-504 AGNIKSA
+504 
-511 EIQLPSDPEK
+511 
-521 YQVTITYDKTE
+521 
-532 DGTEKV
+532 
-538 ETVKYTK
+538 
-545 AQVTVSGI
+545 
-553 IDEILLRNTGTDGVE
+553 NTGTTGPE
-568 ISVGTTKNPIAGDIT
+568 ITIGSIGTPIEEDIT
-583 VDSGNADDKPVL
+583 IDTGSMDENKTTT
-595 LKGKIT
+595 LKGAIT
-601 GKVNVVGTGT
+601 GKVNVTGSGT
-611 LESEINCSGFNG
+611 LQSEINCSGFYGRTNS
-623 ETKSTIHITGGEI
+623 EIHITDGQITGKE
-636 IGTVNADNANESVI
+636 NANDAVI
-650 TLNSADLIVDGNAH
+650 VLGAANLTVEGEHTKIWDKSASGGD
-664 IVDQSAY
+664 
-671 SSQNRYAI
+671 RYAI
-679 SATGGVKVTVNGG
+679 QAIGGVSV
-692 TIESKKNTAVY
+692 
-703 LYRSGSSG
+703 
-711 LQEDHAKFEMTGG
+711 

-730 YGLKHTHL
+730 IKSDNNTAVYIYRSSGQKKDHATFTMEDGTITGGVYGLRHAHL
-738 NEVTLSGGKISGG
+738 NEINLSGGTITGRA
-751 ENRPDVYMALEKN
+751 NQPDVYMAREIN
-764 SVSGTAKFTVEGN
+764 VSETANFTVEGN
-777 FPFASMQIESAS
+777 FPFKSMQIESAS
-789 KVNEI
+789 LKNEI
-794 DFTKAKATGEENLK
+794 DFTKATVTEDKK
-808 INLPLDGNDT
+808 ILISSPLD
-818 GANMKLFKASTSN
+818 ANTKESYVKLFKASTSN
-831 YRDLLEH
+831 YQDLIKH
-838 ITLSGGK
+838 IELTGGIN
-845 TPIFAVYNEH
+845 PICVVYNANPV
-855 KISDNPETTE
+855 SANPETTE
-865 IYAFSAPNL
+865 IYAFSAPNP
-874 YTVHVKYYTG
+874 YTVHVKYYIG
-884 KDEKDPFYDEY
+884 KDEKDPFYEEY

-905 YLSNLGL
+905 YLSNIGL
-912 PDGAAFSVWRY
+912 PGGAAFSVWKY
-923 KEDSNRN
+923 KENSNRN

-935 TTATVNQ
+935 VTKTVNE
-942 LVEDRLNPQ
+942 LFNGKLYLTSAV
-951 GQIPE
+951 PE
-956 IELYAGYQVKFD
+956 IELYAGYQVALN
-968 AAISSDDIKEN
+968 AAADDIKAN
-979 FATIKGTSD
+979 SAVIKGTSD
-988 GTKVYYTNSNYQ
+988 GTTVYYTNDSKYQ
-1000 GYTGEALRA
+1000 GYTGEGLRA
-1009 EAKKEDSK
+1009 AAKSADTQNHFVTKE
-1017 ASFAT
+1017 
-1022 VDVENG
+1022 VQNG
-1028 KFSIELNNLSVD
+1028 EISIELNNLSVN
-1040 TSYTYYLVAENDNN
+1040 TAYTYYLVAENANN

-1062 KFMTL
+1062 KFTTL
-1067 KRTLTKDDFKIVGDT
+1067 KRTLTKDDFQIVGST
-1082 EFTYTNNGD
+1082 EFTYTHNGD
-1091 VHNVKVQPVEEKGG
+1091 IHVIEVRPVEGKEGS
-1105 TFGIDAVRYKEKVG
+1105 FGINAVQYKEKVG
-1119 AEDADNFIG
+1119 AEDTGNFIG

-1166 NPDWFQ
+1166 NPGWFQ
-1172 TVTSINYGNDE
+1172 TVTSINYGNDK

-1193 AYSVGGHTVT
+1193 EYNGVGGSAVT
-1203 GYGEIRFELYRD
+1203 GYGQIEYKLYND
-1215 AELTQKVSRNAEGHY
+1215 SELTQEVLRNSDGHY
-1230 EVNADPDQEYVT
+1230 DSSPDMNQNYAI
-1242 YYMGITSSG
+1242 YYMGVTSTG
-1251 GNNVEAHENP
+1251 GDNVEPRVKP
-1261 VRIGTDLKIYRA
+1261 VLVGTQITVKRA
-1273 SNTISIVT
+1273 TNTISIT
-1281 CPDIRYGEAPKPE
+1281 SCPDIRYGETPKPE
-1294 LTATDT
+1294 SEATDT
-1300 TGEIKYTY
+1300 TGGVKYTY
-1308 SSTEDGE
+1308 SSTENGE
-1315 YKEWN
+1315 YTDWN
-1320 AENKPGLW
+1320 EKNKPGTW
-1328 YVKATVSQS
+1328 YVKATVGKSQ
-1337 RNYKKAES
+1337 NYNEATSDSVEFEVSKAK
-1345 TPVAFTVSRAQLVP
+1345 LVP
-1359 SVNTLQSKT
+1359 SVSAVKSKI
-1368 YDGDTNAEG
+1368 YDGNTKAEG
-1377 TLTLSSADGKPI
+1377 TLTLSSADGNPI
-1389 LPEDAGKLKANGT
+1389 LSEDAVALEAKGT
-1402 FQWTS
+1402 FTWTS
-1407 SDSGTDTVN
+1407 KDAGTNTVDVTGIALDSQ
-1416 VTEITLDPKFEDR
+1416 FADR

-1442 SGAKIENAQI
+1442 SGAKIKNAQI

-1462 LTYNGKEQ
+1462 LTYNGREQ
-1470 LPKVTATGSTIGGT
+1470 LPEVTATGSTIGGT

-1494 EQAADETQALK
+1494 VQAADETQALK

-1555 DGYSHG
+1555 DGKSHG
-1561 IKITLTGKAE
+1561 IKITLTGNAGD
-1571 NGEILYGESED
+1571 GEILYGESED
-1582 NCTLKES
+1582 NCTLTES

-1677 YKIIPSGLTAENGN
+1677 YEIIPSGLTAENGN
-1691 YVITYQPGKL
+1691 YEITYQPGKL

-1707 PEFELRNLDQLKR
+1707 PEFELRNLDQLNR
-1720 VYDAKNTT
+1720 VYDAKNTA

-1735 DGNMTVTIKKGSEIL
+1735 DGNVTVTFKKGSEIL

-1758 TYTVEVHTEAGKNY
+1758 IYTVEVHTEAGKNY

-1823 GSLQFTCEYAPD
+1823 GSLKFTCEYAPD
-1835 SAAGDYAIQ
+1835 SAAGDYSIL

-1850 ENYEILFENG
+1850 ENYEIHFENG

-1871 SDDSDNSDGSG
+1871 SDDSDNSGGSG

-1896 SNSRSSENE
+1896 SNSSSSEND

-1910 KRDEKGWWF
+1910 KRDNKGWWF
-1919 EFTNGTYPAGK
+1919 EFKDGTYPAG
-1930 KSENNSSEKPFWI
+1930 EKINDQNGEKLGWI
-1943 WTGGRWWAFDS
+1943 QKDGKWWAFGSD
-1954 EGYLKTG
+1954 GYLKRG
-1961 WVFDGASGKW
+1961 WAQDNASGKW
-1971 YLLNEKNGMQI
+1971 YLIDENTGMQTS
-1982 GWHYDESGR
+1982 WHYDESDQH
-1991 FWYYLDPVSGAMLTG
+1991 WYYLDPASGVMLTG
-2006 WQLINGKWYYFS
+2006 WQFINGKWYYLS
-2018 KTSGAVPLGSMYRET
+2018 KISGAVPLGSMYREI

-2045 AWDGL
+2045 VWDGL
-2050 EAKEN
+2050 ETKEK

>member
-7 RIAGGTEKTYN
+7 RIASGTEKTYN

-31 EYNPK
+31 KYNPK

-54 MSAAVLIAVL
+54 MSAAALIAVL

-76 AETITALEENLEEE
+76 AETIPALEENLEEE

-98 ASASNADE
+98 ASESNADE

-132 KEAPEIKRKMAKSA
+132 KETPEIKRKMAKSA
-146 MNAEPVTEGIYTISQ
+146 MNAETVTEETYSISQ

-263 SNAKNSTAIFE
+263 SNAKNSTVIFE
-274 QNGGTVKSVDGFYMY
+274 QSGGTVESVDGFNMY

-310 TGSIKIKVG
+310 TGSIKIKDG

-327 IKDIDICGGQLNN
+327 IKDIDIYGGQLNN
-340 IKDDTSTITAIS
+340 TKDDTSTIAAIK
-352 ESEEVSIRGGEIYA
+352 ECEEVSIRGGSVFA
-366 KNTNSSGRAFAILM
+366 KNTKGKAFAIYMIKNTQL
-380 SDKTKLSLSDNI
+380 TLSGNI
-392 DISAAGGN
+392 DISASG
-400 TYGSIYYGY
+400 TTSGSIYYGWSSTY
-409 SAQSCAT
+409 P
-416 IDAVNLKTINDTF
+416 VINAEKVQNIGKNF
-429 KFVVSDLAMKASS
+429 FVVPSDKTMNANPVS
-442 SLKNWIKG
+442 NWIKG
-450 SSGNMKTLVEG
+450 SQNNIEYLCENIKLKV
-461 IHLSIVNHNSDKG
+461 VNASDKG
-474 YADQY
+474 SADKY
-479 KSYEA
+479 TNYTLK
-484 RAVDNYIRIMDP
+484 AVGNYIRFV
-496 KDESSLIP
+496 DENKPASPLKSGAIKLADITLSS
-504 AGNIKSA
+504 
-511 EIQLPSDPEK
+511 
-521 YQVTITYDKTE
+521 
-532 DGTEKV
+532 DGTSYEVYYEVTTDGKEYK
-538 ETVKYTK
+538 ETVTYS
-545 AQVTVSGI
+545 AQNQKVS
-553 IDEILLRNTGTDGVE
+553 DILNDIVSVNTGTTGPE
-568 ISVGTTKNPIAGDIT
+568 ITIGSIGTPIEEDIT
-583 VDSGNADDKPVL
+583 IDTGSMDENKTTT
-595 LKGKIT
+595 LKGAIT
-601 GKVNVVGTGT
+601 GKVNVTGSGT
-611 LESEINCSGFNG
+611 LQSEINCSGFYGRTNS
-623 ETKSTIHITGGEI
+623 EIHITDGQITGKE
-636 IGTVNADNANESVI
+636 NANDAVI
-650 TLNSADLIVDGNAH
+650 VLGAANLTVEGEHTKIWDKSASGGD
-664 IVDQSAY
+664 
-671 SSQNRYAI
+671 RYAI
-679 SATGGVKVTVNGG
+679 QAIGGVSV
-692 TIESKKNTAVY
+692 
-703 LYRSGSSG
+703 
-711 LQEDHAKFEMTGG
+711 

-730 YGLKHTHL
+730 IKSDNNTAVYIYRSSGQKKDHATFTMEDGTITGGVYGLRHAHL
-738 NEVTLSGGKISGG
+738 NEINLSGGTITGRA
-751 ENRPDVYMALEKN
+751 NQPDVYMAREIN
-764 SVSGTAKFTVEGN
+764 VSETANFTVEGN
-777 FPFASMQIESAS
+777 FPFKSMQIESAS
-789 KVNEI
+789 LKNEI
-794 DFTKAKATGEENLK
+794 DFTKATVTEDKK
-808 INLPLDGNDT
+808 ILISSPLD
-818 GANMKLFKASTSN
+818 ANTKESYVKLFKASTSN
-831 YRDLLEH
+831 YQDLIKH
-838 ITLSGGK
+838 IELTGGIN
-845 TPIFAVYNEH
+845 PICVVYNANPV
-855 KISDNPETTE
+855 SANPETTE
-865 IYAFSAPNL
+865 IYAFSAPNP
-874 YTVHVKYYTG
+874 YTVHVKYYIG
-884 KDEKDPFYDEY
+884 KDEKDPFYEEY

-905 YLSNLGL
+905 YLSNIGL
-912 PDGAAFSVWRY
+912 PGGAAFSVWKY
-923 KEDSNRN
+923 KENSNRN

-935 TTATVNQ
+935 VTKTVNE
-942 LVEDRLNPQ
+942 LFNGKLYLTSAV
-951 GQIPE
+951 PE
-956 IELYAGYQVKFD
+956 IELYAGYQVALN
-968 AAISSDDIKEN
+968 AAADDIKAN
-979 FATIKGTSD
+979 LAVIKGTSD
-988 GTKVYYTNSNYQ
+988 GTTVYYTNDSKYQ
-1000 GYTGEALRA
+1000 GYTGEGLRA
-1009 EAKKEDSK
+1009 AAKSADTQNHFVTKE
-1017 ASFAT
+1017 
-1022 VDVENG
+1022 VQNG
-1028 KFSIELNNLSVD
+1028 EISIELNNLSVN
-1040 TSYTYYLVAENDNN
+1040 TAYTYYLVAENANN

-1062 KFMTL
+1062 KFTTL
-1067 KRTLTKDDFKIVGDT
+1067 KRTLTKDDFQIVGST
-1082 EFTYTNNGD
+1082 EFTYTHNGD
-1091 VHNVKVQPVEEKGG
+1091 IHVIEVRPVEGKEGS
-1105 TFGIDAVRYKEKVG
+1105 FGINAVQYKEKVG
-1119 AEDADNFIG
+1119 AEDTGNFIG

-1166 NPDWFQ
+1166 NPGWFQ
-1172 TVTSINYGNDE
+1172 TVTSINYGNDK

-1193 AYSVGGHTVT
+1193 EYNGVGGSAVT
-1203 GYGEIRFELYRD
+1203 GYGQIEYKLYND
-1215 AELTQKVSRNAEGHY
+1215 SELTQEVLRNSDGHY
-1230 EVNADPDQEYVT
+1230 DSSPDMNQNYAI
-1242 YYMGITSSG
+1242 YYMGVTSTG
-1251 GNNVEAHENP
+1251 GDNVEPRVKP
-1261 VRIGTDLKIYRA
+1261 VLVGTQITVKRA
-1273 SNTISIVT
+1273 TNTISIT
-1281 CPDIRYGEAPKPE
+1281 SCPDIRYGETPKPE
-1294 LTATDT
+1294 SEATDT
-1300 TGEIKYTY
+1300 TGGVKYTY
-1308 SSTEDGE
+1308 SSTENGE
-1315 YKEWN
+1315 YTDWN
-1320 AENKPGLW
+1320 EKNKPGTW
-1328 YVKATVSQS
+1328 YVKATVGKSQ
-1337 RNYKKAES
+1337 NYNEATSDSVEFEVSKAK
-1345 TPVAFTVSRAQLVP
+1345 LVP
-1359 SVNTLQSKT
+1359 SVSAVKSKI
-1368 YDGDTNAEG
+1368 YDGNTKAEG
-1377 TLTLSSADGKPI
+1377 TLTLSSADGNPI
-1389 LPEDAGKLKANGT
+1389 LSEDAVALEAKGT
-1402 FQWTS
+1402 FTWTS
-1407 SDSGTDTVN
+1407 KDAGTNTVDVTGIALDSQ
-1416 VTEITLDPKFEDR
+1416 FEDR
-1429 YELTT
+1429 YELTAR
-1434 SELSNVSC
+1434 ELSNVSC
-1442 SGAKIENAQI
+1442 SGAKIENAKIQ
-1452 KNVSVRQMME
+1452 NVSVRQISE

-1470 LPKVTATGSTIGGT
+1470 KPDVETTGSTIGGT

-1494 EQAADETQALK
+1494 VQAADETQALK

-1555 DGYSHG
+1555 DGQSHG
-1561 IKITLTGKAE
+1561 IKITLSGNAGD
-1571 NGEILYGESED
+1571 GEILYGESED
-1582 NCTLKES
+1582 NCTLTES

-1617 VAITPAQLTVTAE
+1617 VAIPPAQLTVTAE

-1707 PEFELRNLDQLKR
+1707 PEFELRNLDQLNR
-1720 VYDAKNTT
+1720 VYDAKNTA

-1772 EAGSQIFSFEIKKA
+1772 EAGSQTFSFEIKKA

-1802 IPEYAVLYEGFAG
+1802 IPEYKVLYEGFAG

-1823 GSLQFTCEYAPD
+1823 GSLKFTCEYAPD
-1835 SAAGDYAIQ
+1835 SAAGDYSIL

-1850 ENYEILFENG
+1850 ENYEIHFESG

-1871 SDDSDNSDGSG
+1871 SDDSDNSGGSG

-1896 SNSRSSENE
+1896 SNSSSSEND

-1919 EFTNGTYPAGK
+1919 EFKDGTYPAG
-1930 KSENNSSEKPFWI
+1930 EKTSDQNGEKLGWI
-1943 WTGGRWWAFDS
+1943 QKDGKWWAFGSD
-1954 EGYLKTG
+1954 GYLKSG
-1961 WVFDGASGKW
+1961 WAQDNANGKW
-1971 YLLNEKNGMQI
+1971 YLIDENTGMQTS
-1982 GWHYDESGR
+1982 WHYDESDQH
-1991 FWYYLDPVSGAMLTG
+1991 WYYLDPASGAMLTG
-2006 WQLINGKWYYFS
+2006 WQFINGKWYYLS
-2018 KTSGAVPLGSMYRET
+2018 KTSGAVPLGSMYREI

-2050 EAKEN
+2050 EAKEK

>member
-31 EYNPK
+31 KYNPK

-54 MSAAVLIAVL
+54 MSAAALIAVL
-64 LVNHGD
+64 LVDHGD

-76 AETITALEENLEEE
+76 AETIPALEENLEEE

-98 ASASNADE
+98 ASESNADE

-132 KEAPEIKRKMAKSA
+132 KETPEIKRKMAKSA
-146 MNAEPVTEGIYTISQ
+146 MNAETVTEETYSISQ

-263 SNAKNSTAIFE
+263 SNAKNSTVIFE
-274 QNGGTVKSVDGFYMY
+274 QSGGTVESVDGFNMY

-327 IKDIDICGGQLNN
+327 IKDIDIYGGQLNN
-340 IKDDTSTITAIS
+340 TKDDTSTIAAIK
-352 ESEEVSIRGGEIYA
+352 ECEEVSISGGSVFA
-366 KNTNSSGRAFAILM
+366 KNTKGKAFAIYMIKNTQL
-380 SDKTKLSLSDNI
+380 TLSGNI
-392 DISAAGGN
+392 DVSASG
-400 TYGSIYYGY
+400 TTSGSIYYGGASTYPVINAENVQNIGENFFVVPSDRTMQVNPVSNWIMGSKNNIEYLCENIKLTVVNAYDKGSADEYTNYTLKAVGNYIRFVDENKPASPLKSGAIKLADITLSSDGTSYEVYYEVTTDGKEYKETVTY
-409 SAQSCAT
+409 SAQ
-416 IDAVNLKTINDTF
+416 NQK
-429 KFVVSDLAMKASS
+429 VSDIL
-442 SLKNWIKG
+442 ND
-450 SSGNMKTLVEG
+450 
-461 IHLSIVNHNSDKG
+461 IVS
-474 YADQY
+474 
-479 KSYEA
+479 
-484 RAVDNYIRIMDP
+484 V
-496 KDESSLIP
+496 
-504 AGNIKSA
+504 
-511 EIQLPSDPEK
+511 
-521 YQVTITYDKTE
+521 
-532 DGTEKV
+532 
-538 ETVKYTK
+538 
-545 AQVTVSGI
+545 
-553 IDEILLRNTGTDGVE
+553 NTGTTGPE
-568 ISVGTTKNPIAGDIT
+568 ITIGSIGTPIEEDIT
-583 VDSGNADDKPVL
+583 IDTGSMDENKTTT
-595 LKGKIT
+595 LKGAIT
-601 GKVNVVGTGT
+601 GKVNVTGSGT
-611 LESEINCSGFNG
+611 LQSEINCSGFYGRTNS
-623 ETKSTIHITGGEI
+623 EIHITDGQITGKE
-636 IGTVNADNANESVI
+636 NANDAVI
-650 TLNSADLIVDGNAH
+650 VLGAANLTVEGEHTKIWDKSASGGD
-664 IVDQSAY
+664 
-671 SSQNRYAI
+671 RYAI
-679 SATGGVKVTVNGG
+679 QAIGGVSV
-692 TIESKKNTAVY
+692 
-703 LYRSGSSG
+703 
-711 LQEDHAKFEMTGG
+711 

-730 YGLKHTHL
+730 IKSDNNTAVYIYRSSGQKKDHATFTMEDGTITGGVYGLRHAHL
-738 NEVTLSGGKISGG
+738 NEINLSGGTITGRA
-751 ENRPDVYMALEKN
+751 NQPDVYMAREIN
-764 SVSGTAKFTVEGN
+764 VSETANFTVEGN
-777 FPFASMQIESAS
+777 FPFKSMQIESAS
-789 KVNEI
+789 LKNEI
-794 DFTKAKATGEENLK
+794 DFTRATVTEDKK
-808 INLPLDGNDT
+808 ILISSPLD
-818 GANMKLFKASTSN
+818 ANTKESYVKLFKASTSN
-831 YRDLLEH
+831 YQDLIKH
-838 ITLSGGK
+838 IELTGGIN
-845 TPIFAVYNEH
+845 PICVVYNANPV
-855 KISDNPETTE
+855 SANPETTE
-865 IYAFSAPNL
+865 IYAFSAPNP

-884 KDEKDPFYDEY
+884 KDESNPFYEEY
-895 LLNLDDSHRS
+895 LLNLDDIHRS

-923 KEDSNRN
+923 KENSNRN

-935 TTATVNQ
+935 VTKTVNE
-942 LVEDRLNPQ
+942 LFNGILYPTSAV
-951 GQIPE
+951 PE
-956 IELYAGYQVKFD
+956 IELYAGYQVALN
-968 AAISSDDIKEN
+968 AAADDIKAN
-979 FATIKGTSD
+979 SAVIKGTSD
-988 GTKVYYTNSNYQ
+988 GTTVYYTNDSKYR
-1000 GYTGEALRA
+1000 GYTGEGLRA
-1009 EAKKEDSK
+1009 AAKSADTQNHFVTKE
-1017 ASFAT
+1017 
-1022 VDVENG
+1022 VQNG
-1028 KFSIELNNLSVD
+1028 EISIELNNLSVN
-1040 TSYTYYLVAENDNN
+1040 TAYTYYLVAENANN

-1062 KFMTL
+1062 KFTTL
-1067 KRTLTKDDFKIVGDT
+1067 KRTLTKDDFQIVGST
-1082 EFTYTNNGD
+1082 EFTYTHNGD
-1091 VHNVKVQPVEEKGG
+1091 IHVIEVRPVEGKEGS
-1105 TFGIDAVRYKEKVG
+1105 FGINAVQYKEKVG
-1119 AEDADNFIG
+1119 AEDTGNFIG

-1166 NPDWFQ
+1166 NSDWFQ

-1193 AYSVGGHTVT
+1193 EYNGVGGSAVT
-1203 GYGEIRFELYRD
+1203 GYGQIEYKLYND
-1215 AELTQKVSRNAEGHY
+1215 SELTQEVLRNSDGHY
-1230 EVNADPDQEYVT
+1230 DSSPDMNQEYAI
-1242 YYMGITSSG
+1242 YYMGVTSTG
-1251 GNNVEAHENP
+1251 GDNVEPQGTP
-1261 VRIGTDLKIYRA
+1261 VLVGTQITVKRA
-1273 SNTISIVT
+1273 TNTISIT
-1281 CPDIRYGEAPKPE
+1281 SCPDIRYGGTPKPE
-1294 LTATDT
+1294 SEATDT
-1300 TGEIKYTY
+1300 TGGVKYTY
-1308 SSTEDGE
+1308 SSTENGE
-1315 YKEWN
+1315 YTDWN
-1320 AENKPGLW
+1320 EKNKPGTW
-1328 YVKATVSQS
+1328 YVKATVGKSQ
-1337 RNYKKAES
+1337 NYNEATSDSVEFEVSKAK
-1345 TPVAFTVSRAQLVP
+1345 LVP
-1359 SVNTLQSKT
+1359 SVSAVKSKI
-1368 YDGDTNAEG
+1368 YDGNTKAEG
-1377 TLTLSSADGKPI
+1377 TLTLSSADGNPI
-1389 LPEDAGKLKANGT
+1389 LSEDAVALEAKGT
-1402 FQWTS
+1402 FTWTS
-1407 SDSGTDTVN
+1407 KDAGTNTVDVTGIALDSQ
-1416 VTEITLDPKFEDR
+1416 FADR
-1429 YELTT
+1429 YELTAR
-1434 SELSNVSC
+1434 ELSNVSC
-1442 SGAKIENAQI
+1442 SGAKIENAKIQ
-1452 KNVSVRQMME
+1452 NVSVRQISE

-1470 LPKVTATGSTIGGT
+1470 KPDVETTGSTIGGT

-1494 EQAADETQALK
+1494 VQAADETQALK
-1505 TVPAFTDAG
+1505 TVPAFIDAG

-1543 TGVDAAGYTGIY
+1543 TGVDAAGYTGSY
-1555 DGYSHG
+1555 DGKSHG
-1561 IKITLTGKAE
+1561 IKITLTGNAGD
-1571 NGEILYGESED
+1571 GEILYGESED
-1582 NCTLKES
+1582 NCTLTES

-1617 VAITPAQLTVTAE
+1617 VAITPARLTVTAE

-1691 YVITYQPGKL
+1691 YEITYQPGKL

-1707 PEFELRNLDQLKR
+1707 PEFELRNLDQLNR
-1720 VYDAKNTT
+1720 VYDAKNTA

-1772 EAGSQIFSFEIKKA
+1772 EAGSQTFSFEIKKA

-1802 IPEYAVLYEGFAG
+1802 IPEYKVLYEGFAG

-1850 ENYEILFENG
+1850 ENYEIHFENG

-1871 SDDSDNSDGSG
+1871 SDDSDNSGGSG
-1882 STKNPAATNFGKNV
+1882 STKNPAATNFGKSV
-1896 SNSRSSENE
+1896 SNSSSSEND

-1919 EFTNGTYPAGK
+1919 EFKDGTYPSGEKTSDQNGEKLGWIQKDGK
-1930 KSENNSSEKPFWI
+1930 
-1943 WTGGRWWAFDS
+1943 WWAFGSD
-1954 EGYLKTG
+1954 GYLKRG
-1961 WVFDGASGKW
+1961 WAQDNASGKW
-1971 YLLNEKNGMQI
+1971 YLIDENTGMQTS
-1982 GWHYDESGR
+1982 WHYDESDQH
-1991 FWYYLDPVSGAMLTG
+1991 WYYLDPASGAMLTG
-2006 WQLINGKWYYFS
+2006 WQFINGKWYYLS
-2018 KTSGAVPLGSMYRET
+2018 KISGAVPLGSMYREI

-2050 EAKEN
+2050 EAKEK

>member
-1 MTSCAE
+1 
-7 RIAGGTEKTYN
+7 
-18 KINYEPWNGLKIY
+18 
-31 EYNPK
+31 
-36 EPVIKGEMNMRKR
+36 MRKR

-90 NKKIEAET
+90 NKKIEAEI

-132 KEAPEIKRKMAKSA
+132 KEIPETKRKMAKRA
-146 MNAEPVTEGIYTISQ
+146 MNVEPVTGGIYTISQ
-161 TDGKFK
+161 ATDGTFQ
-167 VVGGSLTEDGEN
+167 VSGGSLEGDGT
-179 LNSLTDA
+179 SVKDLTDA
-186 FNKILSFGTDTNINI
+186 IETILNNSVDKEVTIDFK
-201 NFDNVNISSGAPG
+201 NISISGDGPVL
-214 APKLTKGCEL
+214 KQGCEL
-224 TLKGTYTSAA
+224 TLTGSYEKNGIGAA
-234 EAFIIGSNDTFII
+234 FYIGANGDYII
-247 HNEADITTS
+247 HNKANITVGDN
-256 SYVIRRS
+256 YLYYRK
-263 SNAKNSTAIFE
+263 NDAKDATVLFE
-274 QNGGTVKSVDGFYMY
+274 QEAGELTAGFELTAKDTVCLKGGTIKGRGF
-289 ENDVIS
+289 
-295 LNGGI
+295 
-300 INGNARGNGG
+300 GNGG
-310 TGSIKIKVG
+310 HGHIKITDG
-319 TWNGQLAH
+319 IWNGQLSG
-327 IKDIDICGGQLNN
+327 IKKIDISGGEVNYIETN
-340 IKDDTSTITAIS
+340 TNDTAAIQ
-352 ESEEVSIRGGEIYA
+352 ESEEVSISGGKIYA
-366 KNTNSSGRAFAILM
+366 ENTNSSGRAFAILM

-400 TYGSIYYGY
+400 THGSIYYGY
-409 SAQSCAT
+409 SAKSCAT
-416 IDAVNLKTINDTF
+416 IDAVNLETINDSF
-429 KFVVSDLAMKASS
+429 KFVVSDLAMNASS

-450 SSGNMKTLVEG
+450 SSENMDTLVNG
-461 IHLSIVNHNSDKG
+461 IHLSIVNHNSSVG
-474 YADQY
+474 SADQY
-479 KSYEA
+479 QSYKA
-484 RAVDNYIRIMDP
+484 RAVGNYIRIMDP
-496 KDESSLIP
+496 KAESSLIP

-511 EIQLPSDPEK
+511 EIQLPSDTEN

-532 DGTEKV
+532 DGTEPVKTV
-538 ETVKYTK
+538 EYTK
-545 AQVTVSGI
+545 AQATVSGI
-553 IDEILLRNTGTDGVE
+553 IDEILLRNTGTDGLE
-568 ISVGTTKNPIAGDIT
+568 ISVGTTGNPIAGDIT
-583 VDSGNADDKPVL
+583 VDTGNADDKPVL

-611 LESEINCSGFNG
+611 LKSEINCSGFNG

-650 TLNSADLIVDGNAH
+650 TLTSADLIVDGNAH

-679 SATGGVKVTVNGG
+679 SAIGGVSVTMNDGR
-692 TIESKKNTAVY
+692 IESTNNTAVY
-703 LYRSGSSG
+703 INRLGSSG
-711 LQEDHAKFEMTGG
+711 LQKDHAKFEMTGG

-730 YGLKHTHL
+730 YGLKHTQL
-738 NEVTLSGGKISGG
+738 NEITLSGGTISGG
-751 ENRPDVYMALEKN
+751 KNQPDVYMANGKTGT
-764 SVSGTAKFTVEGN
+764 SGTADFTVIGD
-777 FPFASMQIESAS
+777 FPFSFMLIENVSV
-789 KVNEI
+789 KNEI
-794 DFTKAKATGEENLK
+794 DFTKATVTGEEK
-808 INLPLDGNDT
+808 IQINLPWAGGDT
-818 GANMKLFKASTSN
+818 ESNAKLFKASTSN
-831 YRDLLEH
+831 YQNLIKH
-838 ITLSGGK
+838 IELTGGSN
-845 TPIFAVYNEH
+845 PICVVYNA
-855 KISDNPETTE
+855 NPVSADPTTTE
-865 IYAFSAPNL
+865 IYAFSAPNP

-884 KDEKDPFYDEY
+884 KDENNPFYEEY
-895 LLNLDDSHRS
+895 LLNLDNDHRS
-905 YLSNLGL
+905 YLSNISL
-912 PDGAAFSVWRY
+912 PDGKAFKVWRY
-923 KEDSNRN
+923 KENSNRN

-935 TTATVNQ
+935 TTVTVNQ
-942 LVEDRLNPQ
+942 LVEDMLNPQ
-951 GQIPE
+951 GKIPE
-956 IELYAGYQVKFD
+956 IELYAGYQVKFA

-979 FATIKGTSD
+979 SATIKGTSD
-988 GTKVYYTNSNYQ
+988 GTTVYYTSDSKYQ

-1040 TSYTYYLVAENDNN
+1040 TSYTYYLVVENANN

-1062 KFMTL
+1062 KFTTL
-1067 KRTLTKDDFKIVGDT
+1067 KRTLTKDDFKIVGGT
-1082 EFTYTNNGD
+1082 EFTYTHNGD
-1091 VHNVKVQPVEEKGG
+1091 VHNVEVQPVEGKGG
-1105 TFGIDAVRYKEKVG
+1105 SFDIGAVRYKEKVG
-1119 AEDADNFIG
+1119 AEDTDSFIG

-1135 YGIYVSTNSENG
+1135 YGIYVSTKSEDG
-1147 VERVTNLRI
+1147 VERVTDLRI

-1166 NPDWFQ
+1166 NPEWFQ

-1183 EDYLKPGIKD
+1183 ETYLKPGIKD

-1203 GYGEIRFELYRD
+1203 GYGEIQFELYSD

-1230 EVNADPDQEYVT
+1230 EANADPDQEYAT

-1251 GNNVEAHENP
+1251 GKNVEAQKNP

-1273 SNTISIVT
+1273 SNTISTVT
-1281 CPDIRYGEAPKPE
+1281 CPDIRYGETPKPE
-1294 LTATDT
+1294 LTAADT

-1308 SSTEDGE
+1308 SSTENGE

-1320 AENKPGLW
+1320 AENKPGRW
-1328 YVKATVSQS
+1328 YVKAAVSQS
-1337 RNYKKAES
+1337 RNYEKAES
-1345 TPVAFTVSRAQLVP
+1345 TPVAFTVSKALLDP

-1368 YDGDTNAEG
+1368 YDGGTKAEG
-1377 TLTLSSADGKPI
+1377 TLTLSSTDGNPI
-1389 LPEDAGKLKANGT
+1389 LSEDAAALEAKGT
-1402 FQWTS
+1402 FTWTS
-1407 SDSGTDTVN
+1407 KDAGTNTVN
-1416 VTEITLDPKFEDR
+1416 VTGIALDSKFEDR

-1470 LPKVTATGSTIGGT
+1470 LPEVTATGSTIGGT
-1484 AITFRYGLTA
+1484 AITFHYGLTA

-1505 TVPAFTDAG
+1505 NAPAFTDAG

-1522 SAANHDSVS
+1522 SAANHDSVT

-1555 DGYSHG
+1555 DGKSHG
-1561 IKITLTGKAE
+1561 IKITLTGNAGD
-1571 NGEILYGESED
+1571 GEILYGESED
-1582 NCTLKES
+1582 NCTLTES

-1677 YKIIPSGLTAENGN
+1677 YKIIPSGLIAENGN

-1707 PEFELRNLDQLKR
+1707 PEFELRNLDQLNR
-1720 VYDAKNTT
+1720 VYDAKNTA

-1735 DGNMTVTIKKGSEIL
+1735 DGNVTVTIKKGSEIL

-1758 TYTVEVHTEAGKNY
+1758 IYTVEVHTEAGKNY
-1772 EAGSQIFSFEIKKA
+1772 EAGSQTFSFEIKKA

-1802 IPEYAVLYEGFAG
+1802 IPEYTVLYGGFAG

-1835 SAAGDYAIQ
+1835 SAAGDYSIL

-1850 ENYEILFENG
+1850 ENYEIHFENG

-1871 SDDSDNSDGSG
+1871 SDDSDNSG

-1896 SNSRSSENE
+1896 SNSSSSEND

-1910 KRDEKGWWF
+1910 KRDNKGWWF
-1919 EFTNGTYPAGK
+1919 EFKDGTYPAG
-1930 KSENNSSEKPFWI
+1930 EKTSDQNGEKLGWI
-1943 WTGGRWWAFDS
+1943 QKDGKWWAFGSD
-1954 EGYLKTG
+1954 GYLKRG
-1961 WVFDGASGKW
+1961 WAQDNASGKW
-1971 YLLNEKNGMQI
+1971 YLIDENTGMQTS
-1982 GWHYDESGR
+1982 WHYDESDQH
-1991 FWYYLDPVSGAMLTG
+1991 WYYLDPASGVMLTG
-2006 WQLINGKWYYFS
+2006 WQFINGKWYYLS
-2018 KTSGAVPLGSMYRET
+2018 KISGAVPLGSMYREI

-2045 AWDGL
+2045 VWDGL
-2050 EAKEN
+2050 ETKEK

>member
-1 MTSCAE
+1 
-7 RIAGGTEKTYN
+7 
-18 KINYEPWNGLKIY
+18 
-31 EYNPK
+31 
-36 EPVIKGEMNMRKR
+36 MNVRKR

-54 MSAAVLIAVL
+54 MSAAALIAVL

-132 KEAPEIKRKMAKSA
+132 KETPEIKRKMAKSA
-146 MNAEPVTEGIYTISQ
+146 MNAETVTEETYSISQ

-201 NFDNVNISSGAPG
+201 NFDNVNISSGAP
-214 APKLTKGCEL
+214 KLTKGCKL
-224 TLKGTYTSAA
+224 TLKGTYTSEV
-234 EAFIIGSNDTFII
+234 EAFIIGSDDTFII
-247 HNEADITTS
+247 HNEANITTK
-256 SYVIRRS
+256 SYVIGRS
-263 SNAKNSTAIFE
+263 SAPESTVIFE
-274 QNGGTVKSVDGFYMY
+274 QSGGTVESVGGFYMY

-295 LNGGI
+295 LKEGT

-310 TGSIKIKVG
+310 TGSIKIKDG

-400 TYGSIYYGY
+400 THGSIYYGY
-409 SAQSCAT
+409 SAKSCAT
-416 IDAVNLKTINDTF
+416 IVAVDLKTINDSF
-429 KFVVSDLAMKASS
+429 KFVVSDLAMEASS

-450 SSGNMKTLVEG
+450 SSGNMETLVEG
-461 IHLSIVNHNSDKG
+461 IHLSIVNHNSNVG
-474 YADQY
+474 YADKYQ
-479 KSYEA
+479 SYEA
-484 RAVDNYIRIMDP
+484 RAVGNYIRIMDP
-496 KDESSLIP
+496 KAESSLIP

-553 IDEILLRNTGTDGVE
+553 IDEILLRNTGTDGLE
-568 ISVGTTKNPIAGDIT
+568 ISVGRTENPIDGDIT

-650 TLNSADLIVDGNAH
+650 TLTSADLIVDGNAH
-664 IVDQSAY
+664 IVDQSTY

-679 SATGGVKVTVNGG
+679 SAIGGVSVTIKNGR
-692 TIESKKNTAVY
+692 IESTNNTAVY
-703 LYRSGSSG
+703 INRLGSSG

-730 YGLKHTHL
+730 YGLKHTQL
-738 NEVTLSGGKISGG
+738 NEITLSGGTISGG
-751 ENRPDVYMALEKN
+751 ENQPDVYMANGKTGT
-764 SVSGTAKFTVEGN
+764 SGTADFTVIGD
-777 FPFASMQIESAS
+777 FPFSSMLIENVSV
-789 KVNEI
+789 KNEI
-794 DFTKAKATGEENLK
+794 NFTEATVTGEEK
-808 INLPLDGNDT
+808 IQINLPWVGGDT
-818 GANMKLFKASTSN
+818 ESNAKLFKASTSN
-831 YRDLLEH
+831 YQNLIKH
-838 ITLSGGK
+838 IELTGGSN
-845 TPIFAVYNEH
+845 PICVVYNA
-855 KISDNPETTE
+855 NPVSADPTTTE
-865 IYAFSAPNL
+865 IYAFSAPNP
-874 YTVHVKYYTG
+874 YTVHVKYYSG
-884 KDEKDPFYDEY
+884 KDESNPFYEEY
-895 LLNLDDSHRS
+895 LLNLDNSHRS
-905 YLSNLGL
+905 YLSNIGL
-912 PDGAAFSVWRY
+912 PGGAAFSVWRY
-923 KEDSNRN
+923 KENSNRN

-935 TTATVNQ
+935 TTVTVNQ
-942 LVEDRLNPQ
+942 LVEDMLNPQ
-951 GQIPE
+951 GKIPE
-956 IELYAGYQVKFD
+956 IELYAGYQVKFA

-979 FATIKGTSD
+979 SATIKGTSD
-988 GTKVYYTNSNYQ
+988 GTTVYYTSDSKYQ

-1040 TSYTYYLVAENDNN
+1040 TSYTYYLVVENANN

-1062 KFMTL
+1062 KFTTL
-1067 KRTLTKDDFKIVGDT
+1067 KRTLTKDDFKIVGGT
-1082 EFTYTNNGD
+1082 EFTYTHNGD
-1091 VHNVKVQPVEEKGG
+1091 VHNVEVQPVEGKGG
-1105 TFGIDAVRYKEKVG
+1105 SFDIGAVRYKEKVG
-1119 AEDADNFIG
+1119 AEDTDSFIG

-1135 YGIYVSTNSENG
+1135 YGIYVSTKSEDG
-1147 VERVTNLRI
+1147 VERVTDLRI

-1166 NPDWFQ
+1166 NPEWFQ

-1183 EDYLKPGIKD
+1183 ETYLKPGIKD

-1203 GYGEIRFELYRD
+1203 GYGEIQFELYSD

-1230 EVNADPDQEYVT
+1230 EANADPDQEYVT

-1251 GNNVEAHENP
+1251 GKNVEAQENP

-1273 SNTISIVT
+1273 SNTISTVT
-1281 CPDIRYGEAPKPE
+1281 CPDIRYGETPKPE
-1294 LTATDT
+1294 LTAADT

-1308 SSTEDGE
+1308 SSTENGE

-1345 TPVAFTVSRAQLVP
+1345 TPVAFTVSKARLVP

-1368 YDGDTNAEG
+1368 YDGGTKAEG

-1389 LPEDAGKLKANGT
+1389 LLKDAEKLKANGT

-1416 VTEITLDPKFEDR
+1416 VTEIKLDPEFEDR

-1442 SGAKIENAQI
+1442 SGAKIENAKIQ
-1452 KNVSVRQMME
+1452 NVSVRQMME
-1462 LTYNGKEQ
+1462 LTYNGREQ
-1470 LPKVTATGSTIGGT
+1470 LPEVTATGSTTGGT

-1494 EQAADETQALK
+1494 VQAADENEWLNY
-1505 TVPAFTDAG
+1505 VPAFTDAG
-1514 IYTVYYTA
+1514 TYTVYYTA
-1522 SAANHDSVS
+1522 SAVNHDSVY
-1531 GSFEIE
+1531 GSFEIK

-1555 DGYSHG
+1555 DGQSHG
-1561 IKITLTGKAE
+1561 IKITLSGNAGD
-1571 NGEILYGESED
+1571 GEILYGESED
-1582 NCTLKES
+1582 NCTLTES

-1677 YKIIPSGLTAENGN
+1677 YKIIPSGLIAENGN

-1707 PEFELRNLDQLKR
+1707 PEFELRNLDQLNR
-1720 VYDAKNTT
+1720 AYDAKNTA
-1728 PEAWTDS
+1728 PETWTDS
-1735 DGNMTVTIKKGSEIL
+1735 DGNVTVTLKKGSEIL

-1758 TYTVEVHTEAGKNY
+1758 IYTVEVHTEAGKNY
-1772 EAGSQIFSFEIKKA
+1772 EAGSQTFSFEIKKA

-1802 IPEYAVLYEGFAG
+1802 IPEYTVLYEGFAG

-1835 SAAGDYAIQ
+1835 SAAGDYSILL
-1844 PSGLTS
+1844 SGLTS
-1850 ENYEILFENG
+1850 GNYEIHFENG

-1871 SDDSDNSDGSG
+1871 SDDSDNSGGSG

-1896 SNSRSSENE
+1896 SNSSSSEND

-1910 KRDEKGWWF
+1910 KRDNKGWWF
-1919 EFTNGTYPAGK
+1919 EFKDGTYPAG
-1930 KSENNSSEKPFWI
+1930 EKTSDQNGEKLGWI
-1943 WTGGRWWAFDS
+1943 QKDGKWWAFGSD
-1954 EGYLKTG
+1954 GYLKSG
-1961 WVFDGASGKW
+1961 WAQDNASGKW
-1971 YLLNEKNGMQI
+1971 YLIDENTGMQTS
-1982 GWHYDESGR
+1982 WHYDESDQH
-1991 FWYYLDPVSGAMLTG
+1991 WYYLDPASGAMLTG
-2006 WQLINGKWYYFS
+2006 WQFINGKWYYLS
-2018 KTSGAVPLGSMYRET
+2018 KISGAVPLGSMYREI

-2045 AWDGL
+2045 VWDGL
-2050 EAKEN
+2050 ETKEK

>member
-31 EYNPK
+31 KYNPK

-54 MSAAVLIAVL
+54 MSAAALIAVL

-76 AETITALEENLEEE
+76 AETIPALEENLEEE

-98 ASASNADE
+98 ASESNADE

-132 KEAPEIKRKMAKSA
+132 KETPEIKRKMAKSA
-146 MNAEPVTEGIYTISQ
+146 MNAETVTEETYSISQ

-263 SNAKNSTAIFE
+263 SNAKNSTVIFE
-274 QNGGTVKSVDGFYMY
+274 QSGGTVESVDGFNMY

-310 TGSIKIKVG
+310 TGSIKIKDG

-327 IKDIDICGGQLNN
+327 IKDIDIYGGQLNN
-340 IKDDTSTITAIS
+340 TKDDTSTIAAIK
-352 ESEEVSIRGGEIYA
+352 ECEEVSIRGGSVFA
-366 KNTNSSGRAFAILM
+366 KNTKGKAFAIYMIKNTQL
-380 SDKTKLSLSDNI
+380 TLSGNI
-392 DISAAGGN
+392 DISASG
-400 TYGSIYYGY
+400 TTSGSIYYGWSSTY
-409 SAQSCAT
+409 P
-416 IDAVNLKTINDTF
+416 VINAEKVQNIGKNF
-429 KFVVSDLAMKASS
+429 FVVPSDKTMNANPVS
-442 SLKNWIKG
+442 NWIKG
-450 SSGNMKTLVEG
+450 SQNNIKYLCENIKLKV
-461 IHLSIVNHNSDKG
+461 VNASDKG
-474 YADQY
+474 SADKY
-479 KSYEA
+479 TNYTLK
-484 RAVDNYIRIMDP
+484 AVGNYIRFV
-496 KDESSLIP
+496 DENKPASPLKSGAIKLADITLSS
-504 AGNIKSA
+504 
-511 EIQLPSDPEK
+511 
-521 YQVTITYDKTE
+521 
-532 DGTEKV
+532 DGTSYEVYYEVTTDGKEYK
-538 ETVKYTK
+538 ETVTYS
-545 AQVTVSGI
+545 AQNQKVS
-553 IDEILLRNTGTDGVE
+553 DILNDIVSVNTGTTGPE
-568 ISVGTTKNPIAGDIT
+568 ITIGSIGTPIEEDIT
-583 VDSGNADDKPVL
+583 IDTGSMDENKTTT
-595 LKGKIT
+595 LKGAIT
-601 GKVNVVGTGT
+601 GKVNVTGSGT
-611 LESEINCSGFNG
+611 LQSEINCSGFYGRTNS
-623 ETKSTIHITGGEI
+623 EIHITDGQITGKE
-636 IGTVNADNANESVI
+636 NANDAVI
-650 TLNSADLIVDGNAH
+650 VLGAANLTVEGEHTKIWDKSASGGD
-664 IVDQSAY
+664 
-671 SSQNRYAI
+671 RYAI
-679 SATGGVKVTVNGG
+679 QAIGGVSV
-692 TIESKKNTAVY
+692 
-703 LYRSGSSG
+703 
-711 LQEDHAKFEMTGG
+711 

-730 YGLKHTHL
+730 IKSDNNTAVYIYRSSGQKKDHATFTMEDGTITGGVYGLRHAHL
-738 NEVTLSGGKISGG
+738 NEINLSGGTITGRA
-751 ENRPDVYMALEKN
+751 NQPDVYMAREIN
-764 SVSGTAKFTVEGN
+764 VSETANFTVEGN
-777 FPFASMQIESAS
+777 FPFKSMQIESAS
-789 KVNEI
+789 LKNEI
-794 DFTKAKATGEENLK
+794 DFTKATVTEDKK
-808 INLPLDGNDT
+808 ILISSPLD
-818 GANMKLFKASTSN
+818 ANTKESYVKLFKASTSN
-831 YRDLLEH
+831 YQDLIKH
-838 ITLSGGK
+838 IELTGGIN
-845 TPIFAVYNEH
+845 PICVVYNANPV
-855 KISDNPETTE
+855 SANPETTE
-865 IYAFSAPNL
+865 IYAFSAPNP

-884 KDEKDPFYDEY
+884 KDESNPFYEEY
-895 LLNLDDSHRS
+895 LLNLDDIHRS

-923 KEDSNRN
+923 KENSNRN

-935 TTATVNQ
+935 VTKTVNE
-942 LVEDRLNPQ
+942 LFNGKLYLTSAV
-951 GQIPE
+951 PE
-956 IELYAGYQVKFD
+956 IELYAGYQVALN
-968 AAISSDDIKEN
+968 AAADDIKAN
-979 FATIKGTSD
+979 SAVIKGTSD
-988 GTKVYYTNSNYQ
+988 GTTVYYTNDSKYQ
-1000 GYTGEALRA
+1000 GYTGEGLRA
-1009 EAKKEDSK
+1009 AAKSADTQNHFVTKE
-1017 ASFAT
+1017 
-1022 VDVENG
+1022 VQNG
-1028 KFSIELNNLSVD
+1028 EISIELNNLSVN
-1040 TSYTYYLVAENDNN
+1040 TAYTYYLVAENANN

-1062 KFMTL
+1062 KFTTL
-1067 KRTLTKDDFKIVGDT
+1067 KRTLTKDDFQIVGST
-1082 EFTYTNNGD
+1082 EFTYTHNGD
-1091 VHNVKVQPVEEKGG
+1091 IHVIEVRPVEGKEGS
-1105 TFGIDAVRYKEKVG
+1105 FGINAVQYKEKVG
-1119 AEDADNFIG
+1119 AEDTGNFIG

-1166 NPDWFQ
+1166 NPGWFQ
-1172 TVTSINYGNDE
+1172 TVTSINYGNDK

-1193 AYSVGGHTVT
+1193 EYNGVGGSAVT
-1203 GYGEIRFELYRD
+1203 GYGQIEYKLYND
-1215 AELTQKVSRNAEGHY
+1215 SELTQEVLRNSDGHY
-1230 EVNADPDQEYVT
+1230 DSSPDMNQNYAI
-1242 YYMGITSSG
+1242 YYMGVTSTG
-1251 GNNVEAHENP
+1251 GDNVEPRVKP
-1261 VRIGTDLKIYRA
+1261 VLVGTQITVKRA
-1273 SNTISIVT
+1273 TNTISIT
-1281 CPDIRYGEAPKPE
+1281 SCPDIRYGETPKPE
-1294 LTATDT
+1294 SEATDT
-1300 TGEIKYTY
+1300 TGGVKYTY
-1308 SSTEDGE
+1308 SSTENGE
-1315 YKEWN
+1315 YTDWN
-1320 AENKPGLW
+1320 EKNKPGTW
-1328 YVKATVSQS
+1328 YVKATVGKSQ
-1337 RNYKKAES
+1337 NYNEATSDSVEFEVSKAK
-1345 TPVAFTVSRAQLVP
+1345 LVP
-1359 SVNTLQSKT
+1359 SVSAVKSKI
-1368 YDGDTNAEG
+1368 YDGNTKAEG
-1377 TLTLSSADGKPI
+1377 TLTLSSADGNPI
-1389 LPEDAGKLKANGT
+1389 LSEDAVALEAKGT
-1402 FQWTS
+1402 FTWTS
-1407 SDSGTDTVN
+1407 KDAGTNTVDVTGIALDSQ
-1416 VTEITLDPKFEDR
+1416 FEDR
-1429 YELTT
+1429 YELTAR
-1434 SELSNVSC
+1434 ELSNVSC
-1442 SGAKIENAQI
+1442 SGAKIENAKIQ
-1452 KNVSVRQMME
+1452 NVSVRQISE

-1470 LPKVTATGSTIGGT
+1470 KPDVETTGSTIGGT

-1494 EQAADETQALK
+1494 VQAADETQALK

-1555 DGYSHG
+1555 DGKSHG
-1561 IKITLTGKAE
+1561 IKITLTGNAGD
-1571 NGEILYGESED
+1571 GEILYGESED
-1582 NCTLKES
+1582 NCTLTES

-1677 YKIIPSGLTAENGN
+1677 YEIIPSGLTAENGN
-1691 YVITYQPGKL
+1691 YEITYQPGKL

-1707 PEFELRNLDQLKR
+1707 PEFELRNLDQLNR
-1720 VYDAKNTT
+1720 VYDAKNTA

-1735 DGNMTVTIKKGSEIL
+1735 DGNVTVTFKKGSEIL

-1758 TYTVEVHTEAGKNY
+1758 IYTVEVHTEAGKNY

-1823 GSLQFTCEYAPD
+1823 GSLKFTCEYAPD
-1835 SAAGDYAIQ
+1835 SAAGDYSIL

-1850 ENYEILFENG
+1850 ENYEIHFENG

-1871 SDDSDNSDGSG
+1871 SDDSDNSGGSG

-1896 SNSRSSENE
+1896 SNSSSSEND

-1910 KRDEKGWWF
+1910 KRDNKGWWF
-1919 EFTNGTYPAGK
+1919 EFKDGTYPAG
-1930 KSENNSSEKPFWI
+1930 EKINDQNGEKLGWI
-1943 WTGGRWWAFDS
+1943 QKDGKWWAFGSD
-1954 EGYLKTG
+1954 GYLKRG
-1961 WVFDGASGKW
+1961 WAQDNASGKW
-1971 YLLNEKNGMQI
+1971 YLIDENTGMQTS
-1982 GWHYDESGR
+1982 WHYDESDQH
-1991 FWYYLDPVSGAMLTG
+1991 WYYLDPASGVMLTG
-2006 WQLINGKWYYFS
+2006 WQFINGKWYYLS
-2018 KTSGAVPLGSMYRET
+2018 KISGAVPLGSMYREI

-2045 AWDGL
+2045 VWDGL
-2050 EAKEN
+2050 ETKEK

>member
-1 MTSCAE
+1 
-7 RIAGGTEKTYN
+7 
-18 KINYEPWNGLKIY
+18 
-31 EYNPK
+31 
-36 EPVIKGEMNMRKR
+36 MRKR

-54 MSAAVLIAVL
+54 MSAAALIAVL

-76 AETITALEENLEEE
+76 AETIPALEENLEEE

-201 NFDNVNISSGAPG
+201 NFDNVNISREAPT
-214 APKLTKGCEL
+214 LTESCEL

-263 SNAKNSTAIFE
+263 SAKNSKNSTVIFE

-295 LNGGI
+295 LNGGT

-310 TGSIKIKVG
+310 TGSIKIKDG

-352 ESEEVSIRGGEIYA
+352 ESEEVSISGGSVFAGNA
-366 KNTNSSGRAFAILM
+366 KGKAFAIYMKKNTQL
-380 SDKTKLSLSDNI
+380 TLSGNI
-392 DISAAGGN
+392 DVSASG
-400 TYGSIYYGY
+400 TTSGSIYYGWPSTY
-409 SAQSCAT
+409 PVINAENVQKIGENFLVVPSDT
-416 IDAVNLKTINDTF
+416 TMKVNP
-429 KFVVSDLAMKASS
+429 VS
-442 SLKNWIKG
+442 NWIKG
-450 SSGNMKTLVEG
+450 SKNNIEYLCENIKLKVVNAYDTGSAGEYTNYTL
-461 IHLSIVNHNSDKG
+461 K
-474 YADQY
+474 
-479 KSYEA
+479 
-484 RAVDNYIRIMDP
+484 AVGNYIRFV
-496 KDESSLIP
+496 DEKAPASPLKSGAIKLANITLSS
-504 AGNIKSA
+504 
-511 EIQLPSDPEK
+511 
-521 YQVTITYDKTE
+521 
-532 DGTEKV
+532 DGTSYEVYYEVTTDEEEYKG
-538 ETVKYTK
+538 TVTYS
-545 AQVTVSGI
+545 AQNQRVS
-553 IDEILLRNTGTDGVE
+553 DILNDIVSVNTGTTGPE
-568 ISVGTTKNPIAGDIT
+568 ITIGSIGTPIEEDIT
-583 VDSGNADDKPVL
+583 IDTGSVDENKTTT
-595 LKGKIT
+595 LKGAIT
-601 GKVNVVGTGT
+601 GKVNVTGSGT
-611 LESEINCSGFNG
+611 LQSEINCSGFKG
-623 ETKSTIHITGGEI
+623 ATKSIIHIIGGEI
-636 IGTVNADNANESVI
+636 LGSTSATDAVI
-650 TLNSADLIVDGNAH
+650 DLTSADFIVDGSAH
-664 IVDQSAY
+664 IVDRSEAF
-671 SSQNRYAI
+671 SQNRYAI

-692 TIESKKNTAVY
+692 TIESEKNTAVY
-703 LYRSGSSG
+703 LYRSGRSG

-738 NEVTLSGGKISGG
+738 NEVSLSGGKISGG
-751 ENRPDVYMALEKN
+751 ENQPDVYMAWEKN
-764 SVSGTAKFTVEGN
+764 SVSGTAKFTVKGN
-777 FPFASMQIESAS
+777 FPFASMKIESAS
-789 KVNEI
+789 KINEI
-794 DFTKAKATGEENLK
+794 DFTKATATGEENLQ
-808 INLPLDGNDT
+808 INLPWDGNET

-831 YRDLLEH
+831 YRDLLKH

-865 IYAFSAPNL
+865 IYAFSAPNP
-874 YTVHVKYYTG
+874 YTVHVKYYSG
-884 KDEKDPFYDEY
+884 KDESNPFYEEY

-923 KEDSNRN
+923 KENSNRN

-935 TTATVNQ
+935 TTVTVNQ
-942 LVEDRLNPQ
+942 LVEDMLNPQ

-1062 KFMTL
+1062 KFKTL
-1067 KRTLTKDDFKIVGDT
+1067 KRTLTTDDFQIVGST
-1082 EFTYTNNGD
+1082 EFTYTHNGD
-1091 VHNVKVQPVEEKGG
+1091 IHEIEVRPVEGKEGS
-1105 TFGIDAVRYKEKVG
+1105 FGIGAVQYKEKVG

-1172 TVTSINYGNDE
+1172 TVTSIDYGKDE

-1230 EVNADPDQEYVT
+1230 EVNADPDQEYAT

-1251 GNNVEAHENP
+1251 GKNVEAQENP

-1273 SNTISIVT
+1273 SNTISTVT
-1281 CPDIRYGEAPKPE
+1281 CPDIRYGETPKPE
-1294 LTATDT
+1294 LTAADT

-1308 SSTEDGE
+1308 SSTENGE

-1345 TPVAFTVSRAQLVP
+1345 TPVAFTVSKAQLVP

-1377 TLTLSSADGKPI
+1377 MLTLSSADGKPI

-1416 VTEITLDPKFEDR
+1416 VTEITLDPKFADR

-1462 LTYNGKEQ
+1462 LTYNGREQ
-1470 LPKVTATGSTIGGT
+1470 LPEVTATGSTTGGT

-1494 EQAADETQALK
+1494 EQAADEKQALK
-1505 TVPAFTDAG
+1505 NAPAFTDAG

-1543 TGVDAAGYTGIY
+1543 TGVDATGYTGSY
-1555 DGYSHG
+1555 DGKSHG
-1561 IKITLTGKAE
+1561 IKITLTGNAGD
-1571 NGEILYGESED
+1571 GEILYGESED

-1707 PEFELRNLDQLKR
+1707 PEFELRNLDQLNR
-1720 VYDAKNTT
+1720 VYDAKNTA

-1772 EAGSQIFSFEIKKA
+1772 EAGSQTFSFEIKKA

-1802 IPEYAVLYEGFAG
+1802 IPEYTVLYEGFAG

-1835 SAAGDYAIQ
+1835 SAAGDYSIL

-1871 SDDSDNSDGSG
+1871 SDDSDNSG

-1896 SNSRSSENE
+1896 SNSSSSEND

-1919 EFTNGTYPAGK
+1919 EFKDGTYPAG
-1930 KSENNSSEKPFWI
+1930 EKTSDQNGEKLGWI
-1943 WTGGRWWAFDS
+1943 QKDGKWWAFGSD
-1954 EGYLKTG
+1954 GYLKTG

-1982 GWHYDESGR
+1982 GWYYDESGR